1 MKKMQKNEK
10 REKETKKFHRQIV
23 EKEPQTTKIITR
35 MGGYVP
41 PHLRGGRNNA
51 SSSEDASLNNNRS
64 SSSQQYN
71 SSGRDDINNN
81 NFIGDARGGRSNAH
95 YYSGGGGG
103 GDTGGG
109 YQHHQNH
116 HQQQQQHRNE
126 RRDETNNNN
135 NNSNNNKGTTT
146 MKKWQPSE
154 RVLNLTKTQ
163 IEDVR
168 ERLNV
173 LAESP
178 EGDENAYA
186 PIESFEDMHLDR
198 EIALS
203 IKSHGFDKPTS
214 IQAQGIPVILSGADV
229 LGCAETGS
237 GKTAAFAIPM
247 IHYCVSISDAYGA
260 TRRGDGPTAI
270 VLAPTRELAQQIEK
284 ETKAFSQA
292 IDKRRFKTTIVVGGS
307 SMNEQRGDLRS
318 GVECVVA
325 TPGRLIDHI
334 HQNNTNLRRAS
345 FLVLDEA
352 DRMLDMGF
360 EQQILEI
367 LNATPKP
374 RQTLLFS
381 ATMPPEVEVLAGEYL
396 VKPVKVKVGTVSAP
410 TANVAQSLEKVPND
424 MAKVDRLCRLLVEE
438 KMEAVAHGNAP
449 PMSIVFVERK
459 SKAEDV
465 ADMLNAEGVATAS
478 LHGGR
483 TQGEREA
490 ALRDFTRGLCS
501 VLVATDVAARGLD
514 VKGVQHVVNMDLPRS
529 FEDYVHRVGRTGRN
543 GMTGRATSFYTD
555 SDAFIV
561 SQIKRALQELEN
573 GNAFAFATGK
583 EARAREKEAQRAWKE
598 ERRAD
603 QSQKETDSGNI
614 ISVDDKFKS
623 MLVTTSANAAG
634 SQSGAADDAWGSD
647 DDDF

>member
-1 MKKMQKNEK
+1 MVHEKGRKHIGNSTQKNALL
-10 REKETKKFHRQIV
+10 RSHQSV
-23 EKEPQTTKIITR
+23 VVVVV
-35 MGGYVP
+35 MGGGYVP
-41 PHLRGGRNNA
+41 PHLRRTTTTTTKAAA
-51 SSSEDASLNNNRS
+51 SSPS
-64 SSSQQYN
+64 SSTQKTTTTLTPPN
-71 SSGRDDINNN
+71 DDL
-81 NFIGDARGGRSNAH
+81 
-95 YYSGGGGG
+95 
-103 GDTGGG
+103 DTGGG
-109 YQHHQNH
+109 HQSRKTQLLNEEEEEEERKCFGGDEKSAAALDVRPPL
-116 HQQQQQHRNE
+116 QQRVVI
-126 RRDETNNNN
+126 
-135 NNSNNNKGTTT
+135 K
-146 MKKWQPSE
+146 KKWQPSE
-154 RVLNLTKTQ
+154 RVLKLTRKQ
-163 IEDVR
+163 VEEMR
-168 ERLNV
+168 ARLNV
-173 LAESP
+173 IATAP
-178 EGDENAYA
+178 EEEEDEDDDSVVYA
-186 PIESFEDMHLDR
+186 PIESFEDMKLDR

-203 IKSHGFDKPTS
+203 IKAHGFDKPTP
-214 IQAQGIPVILSGADV
+214 IQAQGIPVILSGCDV

-237 GKTAAFAIPM
+237 GKTAAFSIPM
-247 IHYCVSISDAYGA
+247 IHYCVSMSDAYGA

-284 ETKAFSQA
+284 ETKAFSQS
-292 IDKRRFKTTIVVGGS
+292 IDKRRFETAIVVGGS
-307 SMNEQRGDLRS
+307 SMSEQRGDLRN

-334 HQNNTNLRRAS
+334 HQNNTNLRRTS

-352 DRMLDMGF
+352 DRLLDMGF

-367 LNATPKP
+367 LNTTPKP

-381 ATMPPEVEVLAGEYL
+381 ATMPPEVEDLAGKYL

-410 TANVAQSLEKVPND
+410 TANVSQSLEKVPNGN
-424 MAKVDRLCRLLVEE
+424 AKIDRLCRMVVEE
-438 KMEAVAHGNAP
+438 KMESVAHGNAP

-459 SKAEDV
+459 AKAEDV

-514 VKGVQHVVNMDLPRS
+514 VKGVQHVINMDLPRS
-529 FEDYVHRVGRTGRN
+529 FEDYVHRIGRTGRN

-555 SDAFIV
+555 SDAFII

-598 ERRAD
+598 ERSAD
-603 QSQKETDSGNI
+603 QSKKETDSGGI

-623 MLVTTSANAAG
+623 MLVTSANANA

>member
-1 MKKMQKNEK
+1 MVNEK
-10 REKETKKFHRQIV
+10 GRKHREFDTKNARSRV
-23 EKEPQTTKIITR
+23 VVV
-35 MGGYVP
+35 MGGGYVP
-41 PHLRGGRNNA
+41 PHLRRTTTTTTKAAAA
-51 SSSEDASLNNNRS
+51 SPS
-64 SSSQQYN
+64 SSSTQKTTTTTLTPPN
-71 SSGRDDINNN
+71 DDL
-81 NFIGDARGGRSNAH
+81 
-95 YYSGGGGG
+95 
-103 GDTGGG
+103 DTGGG
-109 YQHHQNH
+109 HQSRKTHLLNDEEEEEEERKCFGGFDEKSAAALVRPPL
-116 HQQQQQHRNE
+116 QQRVV
-126 RRDETNNNN
+126 
-135 NNSNNNKGTTT
+135 K
-146 MKKWQPSE
+146 KKWQPSE
-154 RVLNLTKTQ
+154 RVLKLTRKQ
-163 IEDVR
+163 VEEMR
-168 ERLNV
+168 ARLNV
-173 LAESP
+173 IATAP
-178 EGDENAYA
+178 EEEEDEDDDSVVYA
-186 PIESFEDMHLDR
+186 PIESFEDMKLDR

-203 IKSHGFDKPTS
+203 IKAHGFDKPTP
-214 IQAQGIPVILSGADV
+214 IQAQGIPVILSGCDV

-237 GKTAAFAIPM
+237 GKTAAFSIPM
-247 IHYCVSISDAYGA
+247 IHYCVSMSDAYGA

-284 ETKAFSQA
+284 ETKAFSQS
-292 IDKRRFKTTIVVGGS
+292 IDKRRFETAIVVGGS
-307 SMNEQRGDLRS
+307 SMSEQRGDLRN

-334 HQNNTNLRRAS
+334 HQNNTNLRRTS

-352 DRMLDMGF
+352 DRLLDMGF

-367 LNATPKP
+367 LNTTPKP

-381 ATMPPEVEVLAGEYL
+381 ATMPPEVEDLAGKYL

-410 TANVAQSLEKVPND
+410 TANVSQSLEKVPNGN
-424 MAKVDRLCRLLVEE
+424 AKIDRLCRMVVEE
-438 KMEAVAHGNAP
+438 KMESVAHGNAP

-459 SKAEDV
+459 AKAEDV

-514 VKGVQHVVNMDLPRS
+514 VKGVQHVINMDLPRS
-529 FEDYVHRVGRTGRN
+529 FEDYVHRIGRTGRN

-555 SDAFIV
+555 SDAFII

-598 ERRAD
+598 ERSAD
-603 QSQKETDSGNI
+603 QSKKETDSGGI

-623 MLVTTSANAAG
+623 MLVTSANANA

>member
-1 MKKMQKNEK
+1 MVHEKGRKHIGNSTQKNALL
-10 REKETKKFHRQIV
+10 RSQSV
-23 EKEPQTTKIITR
+23 VVVVV
-35 MGGYVP
+35 MGGGYVP
-41 PHLRGGRNNA
+41 PHLRRTTTTTTKA
-51 SSSEDASLNNNRS
+51 AAASPSSSTQKTTTTTPPN
-64 SSSQQYN
+64 
-71 SSGRDDINNN
+71 DDL
-81 NFIGDARGGRSNAH
+81 
-95 YYSGGGGG
+95 
-103 GDTGGG
+103 DTGGG
-109 YQHHQNH
+109 HQSRKTQLLNEEEEEEEERKCFNGGDEKSAAALDVRPPL
-116 HQQQQQHRNE
+116 QQRVVI
-126 RRDETNNNN
+126 
-135 NNSNNNKGTTT
+135 K
-146 MKKWQPSE
+146 KKWQPSE
-154 RVLNLTKTQ
+154 RVLKLTRKQ
-163 IEDVR
+163 VEEMR
-168 ERLNV
+168 ARLNV
-173 LAESP
+173 IATAP
-178 EGDENAYA
+178 EEDEDDDSLVYA
-186 PIESFEDMHLDR
+186 PIESFEDMKLDR

-203 IKSHGFDKPTS
+203 IKAHGFDKPTP
-214 IQAQGIPVILSGADV
+214 IQAQGIPVILSGCDV

-237 GKTAAFAIPM
+237 GKTAAFSIPM
-247 IHYCVSISDAYGA
+247 IHYCVSMSDAYGA

-284 ETKAFSQA
+284 ETKAFSQS
-292 IDKRRFKTTIVVGGS
+292 IDKRRFETAIVVGGS
-307 SMNEQRGDLRS
+307 SMSEQRGDLRN

-334 HQNNTNLRRAS
+334 HQNNTNLRRTS

-352 DRMLDMGF
+352 DRLLDMGF

-367 LNATPKP
+367 LNTTPKP

-381 ATMPPEVEVLAGEYL
+381 ATMPPEVEDLAGKYL

-410 TANVAQSLEKVPND
+410 TANVSQSLEKVPNGN
-424 MAKVDRLCRLLVEE
+424 AKIDRLCRMVVEE
-438 KMEAVAHGNAP
+438 KMESVAHGNAP

-459 SKAEDV
+459 AKAEDV

-514 VKGVQHVVNMDLPRS
+514 VKGVQHVINMDLPRS
-529 FEDYVHRVGRTGRN
+529 FEDYVHRIGRTGRN

-555 SDAFIV
+555 SDAFII

-598 ERRAD
+598 ERSAD
-603 QSQKETDSGNI
+603 QSKKETDSGGI

-623 MLVTTSANAAG
+623 MLVTSANANA

>member
-1 MKKMQKNEK
+1 M
-10 REKETKKFHRQIV
+10 
-23 EKEPQTTKIITR
+23 
-35 MGGYVP
+35 P
-41 PHLRGGRNNA
+41 PHLRAGGRNA
-51 SSSEDASLNNNRS
+51 SEDASLSSSANNNNNNNNRS
-64 SSSQQYN
+64 SH
-71 SSGRDDINNN
+71 SSGRVDDTNNN
-81 NFIGDARGGRSNAH
+81 NSDGHYYRDNSGDRGGQ
-95 YYSGGGGG
+95 GG

-109 YQHHQNH
+109 YRHHHQHH
-116 HQQQQQHRNE
+116 HRNNE

-135 NNSNNNKGTTT
+135 KGTI
-146 MKKWQPSE
+146 KKWQPSE

-163 IEDVR
+163 IEDMR

-178 EGDENAYA
+178 EGDANAYA
-186 PIESFEDMHLDR
+186 PIESFEDMQLDR

-247 IHYCVSISDAYGA
+247 IHYCVSISDAHGA

-307 SMNEQRGDLRS
+307 SMNDQRGDLRS

-410 TANVAQSLEKVPND
+410 TANVAQSLEKIPND

-459 SKAEDV
+459 AKAEDV

-514 VKGVQHVVNMDLPRS
+514 VKGVQHVVNMDLPRN

-603 QSQKETDSGNI
+603 QSQTETDSGNI

-647 DDDF
+647 EDDF

>member
-1 MKKMQKNEK
+1 M
-10 REKETKKFHRQIV
+10 
-23 EKEPQTTKIITR
+23 
-35 MGGYVP
+35 P

-103 GDTGGG
+103 DTGGG
-109 YQHHQNH
+109 YQHRQNH
-116 HQQQQQHRNE
+116 HHQQHRNE

-135 NNSNNNKGTTT
+135 NNNKGTTT

-247 IHYCVSISDAYGA
+247 IHYCVSISDAYGP

>member
-1 MKKMQKNEK
+1 MVNEK
-10 REKETKKFHRQIV
+10 GRKHREFDTKNARSQSV
-23 EKEPQTTKIITR
+23 VVVV
-35 MGGYVP
+35 MGGGYVP
-41 PHLRGGRNNA
+41 PHLRRTTTTTTKAAA
-51 SSSEDASLNNNRS
+51 SSSPS
-64 SSSQQYN
+64 STQKTTTTTPPN
-71 SSGRDDINNN
+71 DDL
-81 NFIGDARGGRSNAH
+81 
-95 YYSGGGGG
+95 
-103 GDTGGG
+103 DTGGG
-109 YQHHQNH
+109 
-116 HQQQQQHRNE
+116 HRRKTQLLNE
-126 RRDETNNNN
+126 EEEEERKCFGGDEK
-135 NNSNNNKGTTT
+135 SAAALVRPPLQRVVK
-146 MKKWQPSE
+146 KKWQPSE
-154 RVLNLTKTQ
+154 RVLKLTRKQ
-163 IEDVR
+163 VEEMR
-168 ERLNV
+168 ARLNV
-173 LAESP
+173 IATAP
-178 EGDENAYA
+178 EEDEDDDSLVYA
-186 PIESFEDMHLDR
+186 PIESFEDMKLDR

-203 IKSHGFDKPTS
+203 IKAHGFDKPTP
-214 IQAQGIPVILSGADV
+214 IQAQGIPVILSGCDV

-237 GKTAAFAIPM
+237 GKTAAFSIPM
-247 IHYCVSISDAYGA
+247 IHYCVSMSDAYGA

-284 ETKAFSQA
+284 ETKAFSQS
-292 IDKRRFKTTIVVGGS
+292 IDKRRFETAIVVGGS
-307 SMNEQRGDLRS
+307 SMSEQRGDLRN

-334 HQNNTNLRRAS
+334 HQNNTNLRRTS

-352 DRMLDMGF
+352 DRLLDMGF

-367 LNATPKP
+367 LNTTPKP

-381 ATMPPEVEVLAGEYL
+381 ATMPPEVEDLAGKYL

-410 TANVAQSLEKVPND
+410 TANVSQSLEKVPNGN
-424 MAKVDRLCRLLVEE
+424 AKIDRLCRMVVEE
-438 KMEAVAHGNAP
+438 KMESVAHGNAP

-459 SKAEDV
+459 AKAEDV

-514 VKGVQHVVNMDLPRS
+514 VKGVQHVINMDLPRS
-529 FEDYVHRVGRTGRN
+529 FEDYVHRIGRTGRN

-555 SDAFIV
+555 SDAFII

-598 ERRAD
+598 ERSAD
-603 QSQKETDSGNI
+603 QSKKETDSGGI

-623 MLVTTSANAAG
+623 MLVTSANANA

>member
-1 MKKMQKNEK
+1 MHEKGRKHIGNSTQKNALL
-10 REKETKKFHRQIV
+10 RSQSV
-23 EKEPQTTKIITR
+23 VVVVV
-35 MGGYVP
+35 MGGGYVP
-41 PHLRGGRNNA
+41 PHLRRTTTTTTKA
-51 SSSEDASLNNNRS
+51 AAASPSSSTQKTTTTLTPPN
-64 SSSQQYN
+64 
-71 SSGRDDINNN
+71 DDL
-81 NFIGDARGGRSNAH
+81 
-95 YYSGGGGG
+95 
-103 GDTGGG
+103 DTGGG
-109 YQHHQNH
+109 HRRKTQLLNEEEEEEEERKCFNGGDEKSAAALDVRPPL
-116 HQQQQQHRNE
+116 QQRVVI
-126 RRDETNNNN
+126 
-135 NNSNNNKGTTT
+135 K
-146 MKKWQPSE
+146 KKWQPSE
-154 RVLNLTKTQ
+154 RVLKLTRKQ
-163 IEDVR
+163 VEEMR
-168 ERLNV
+168 ARLNV
-173 LAESP
+173 IATAP
-178 EGDENAYA
+178 EEEEDEDDDSVVYA
-186 PIESFEDMHLDR
+186 PIESFEDMKLDR

-203 IKSHGFDKPTS
+203 IKAHGFDKPTP
-214 IQAQGIPVILSGADV
+214 IQAQGIPVILSGCDV

-237 GKTAAFAIPM
+237 GKTAAFSIPM
-247 IHYCVSISDAYGA
+247 IHYCVSMSDAYGA

-284 ETKAFSQA
+284 ETKAFSQS
-292 IDKRRFKTTIVVGGS
+292 IDKRRFETAIVVGGS
-307 SMNEQRGDLRS
+307 SMSEQRGDLRN

-334 HQNNTNLRRAS
+334 HQNNTNLRRTS

-352 DRMLDMGF
+352 DRLLDMGF

-367 LNATPKP
+367 LNTTPKP

-381 ATMPPEVEVLAGEYL
+381 ATMPPEVEDLAGKYL

-410 TANVAQSLEKVPND
+410 TANVSQSLEKVPNGN
-424 MAKVDRLCRLLVEE
+424 AKIDRLCRMVVEE
-438 KMEAVAHGNAP
+438 KMESVAHGNAP

-459 SKAEDV
+459 AKAEDV

-514 VKGVQHVVNMDLPRS
+514 VKGVQHVINMDLPRS
-529 FEDYVHRVGRTGRN
+529 FEDYVHRIGRTGRN

-555 SDAFIV
+555 SDAFII

-598 ERRAD
+598 ERSAD
-603 QSQKETDSGNI
+603 QSKKETDSGGI

-623 MLVTTSANAAG
+623 MLVTSANANA

>member
-1 MKKMQKNEK
+1 MKD
-10 REKETKKFHRQIV
+10 TKLVSKHPGMHH
-23 EKEPQTTKIITR
+23 KKTR
-35 MGGYVP
+35 CARSRVVVVVMGGGYVP
-41 PHLRGGRNNA
+41 PHLRRTTTTTKAA
-51 SSSEDASLNNNRS
+51 SPSSTQKTTTTPPN
-64 SSSQQYN
+64 
-71 SSGRDDINNN
+71 DDL
-81 NFIGDARGGRSNAH
+81 D
-95 YYSGGGGG
+95 GGGHRTQLLDEEEERRCFG
-103 GDTGGG
+103 GDEKSAAALVRPPL
-109 YQHHQNH
+109 Q
-116 HQQQQQHRNE
+116 RVV
-126 RRDETNNNN
+126 
-135 NNSNNNKGTTT
+135 K
-146 MKKWQPSE
+146 KKWQPSE
-154 RVLNLTKTQ
+154 RVMKLTRKQ
-163 IEDVR
+163 VEEMR
-168 ERLNV
+168 ARLNV
-173 LAESP
+173 IATAP
-178 EGDENAYA
+178 EDDEDDSLVYA
-186 PIESFEDMHLDR
+186 PIESFEDMKLDR

-203 IKSHGFDKPTS
+203 IKAHGFDKPTP
-214 IQAQGIPVILSGADV
+214 IQAQGIPVILSGCDV

-237 GKTAAFAIPM
+237 GKTAAFSIPM
-247 IHYCVSISDAYGA
+247 IHYCVSMSDAYGA

-284 ETKAFSQA
+284 ETKAFSQS
-292 IDKRRFKTTIVVGGS
+292 IDKRRFETAIVVGGS
-307 SMNEQRGDLRS
+307 SMSEQRGDLRN

-334 HQNNTNLRRAS
+334 HQNNTNLRRTS

-352 DRMLDMGF
+352 DRLLDMGF

-367 LNATPKP
+367 LNTTPKP

-381 ATMPPEVEVLAGEYL
+381 ATMPPEVEDLAGKYL

-410 TANVAQSLEKVPND
+410 TANVSQSLEKVPNGN
-424 MAKVDRLCRLLVEE
+424 AKIDRLCRMVVEE
-438 KMEAVAHGNAP
+438 KMESVAHGNAP

-459 SKAEDV
+459 AKAEDV

-514 VKGVQHVVNMDLPRS
+514 VKGVQHVINMDLPRS
-529 FEDYVHRVGRTGRN
+529 FEDYVHRIGRTGRN

-555 SDAFIV
+555 SDAFII

-598 ERRAD
+598 ERSAD
-603 QSQKETDSGNI
+603 QSKKETDSGGI

-623 MLVTTSANAAG
+623 MLVTSANANA

>member
-1 MKKMQKNEK
+1 MVNEKGRKHIGNSTQKNALL
-10 REKETKKFHRQIV
+10 RSQSV
-23 EKEPQTTKIITR
+23 VVVVV
-35 MGGYVP
+35 MGGGYVP
-41 PHLRGGRNNA
+41 PHLRRTTTTTTKA
-51 SSSEDASLNNNRS
+51 AAASPSSSTQKTTTTLTPPN
-64 SSSQQYN
+64 
-71 SSGRDDINNN
+71 DDL
-81 NFIGDARGGRSNAH
+81 
-95 YYSGGGGG
+95 
-103 GDTGGG
+103 DTGGG
-109 YQHHQNH
+109 HQSRKTQLLNEEEEEEEEEERKCFNGGDEKSAAALDVRPPL
-116 HQQQQQHRNE
+116 QQRVVI
-126 RRDETNNNN
+126 
-135 NNSNNNKGTTT
+135 K
-146 MKKWQPSE
+146 KKWQPSE
-154 RVLNLTKTQ
+154 RVLKLTRKQ
-163 IEDVR
+163 VEEMR
-168 ERLNV
+168 ARLNV
-173 LAESP
+173 IATAP
-178 EGDENAYA
+178 EEEEDEDDDSVVYA
-186 PIESFEDMHLDR
+186 PIESFEDMKLDR

-203 IKSHGFDKPTS
+203 IKAHGFDKPTP
-214 IQAQGIPVILSGADV
+214 IQAQGIPVILSGCDV

-237 GKTAAFAIPM
+237 GKTAAFSIPM
-247 IHYCVSISDAYGA
+247 IHYCVSMSDAYGA

-284 ETKAFSQA
+284 ETKAFSQS
-292 IDKRRFKTTIVVGGS
+292 IDKRRFETAIVVGGS
-307 SMNEQRGDLRS
+307 SMSEQRGDLRN

-334 HQNNTNLRRAS
+334 HQNNTNLRRTS

-352 DRMLDMGF
+352 DRLLDMGF

-367 LNATPKP
+367 LNTTPKP

-381 ATMPPEVEVLAGEYL
+381 ATMPPEVEDLAGKYL

-410 TANVAQSLEKVPND
+410 TANVSQSLEKVPNGN
-424 MAKVDRLCRLLVEE
+424 AKIDRLCRMVVEE
-438 KMEAVAHGNAP
+438 KMESVAHGNAP

-459 SKAEDV
+459 AKAEDV

-514 VKGVQHVVNMDLPRS
+514 VKGVQHVINMDLPRN
-529 FEDYVHRVGRTGRN
+529 FEDYVHRIGRTGRN

-555 SDAFIV
+555 SDAFII

-598 ERRAD
+598 ERSAD
-603 QSQKETDSGNI
+603 QSKKETDSGGI

-623 MLVTTSANAAG
+623 MLVTSANANA

>member
-1 MKKMQKNEK
+1 MVNEK
-10 REKETKKFHRQIV
+10 GRKHREFDTKNARSRV
-23 EKEPQTTKIITR
+23 VVV
-35 MGGYVP
+35 MGGGYVP
-41 PHLRGGRNNA
+41 PHLRRTTTTTKAA
-51 SSSEDASLNNNRS
+51 SPSSTQKTTTTPPN
-64 SSSQQYN
+64 
-71 SSGRDDINNN
+71 DDL
-81 NFIGDARGGRSNAH
+81 D
-95 YYSGGGGG
+95 GGGHRRTQLLNEEEEERKCFG
-103 GDTGGG
+103 GDEKSAAALVRPRL
-109 YQHHQNH
+109 Q
-116 HQQQQQHRNE
+116 RVV
-126 RRDETNNNN
+126 
-135 NNSNNNKGTTT
+135 K
-146 MKKWQPSE
+146 KKWQPSE
-154 RVLNLTKTQ
+154 RVMKLTRKQ
-163 IEDVR
+163 VEEMR
-168 ERLNV
+168 ARLNV
-173 LAESP
+173 IATAP
-178 EGDENAYA
+178 EEDEDDDSLLYA
-186 PIESFEDMHLDR
+186 PIESFEDMKLDR

-203 IKSHGFDKPTS
+203 IKAHGFDKPTP
-214 IQAQGIPVILSGADV
+214 IQAQGIPVILSGCDV

-237 GKTAAFAIPM
+237 GKTAAFSIPM
-247 IHYCVSISDAYGA
+247 IHYCVSMSDAYGA

-284 ETKAFSQA
+284 ETKAFSES
-292 IDKRRFKTTIVVGGS
+292 IDKRRFKTAIVVGGS
-307 SMNEQRGDLRS
+307 SMSEQRGDLRN
-318 GVECVVA
+318 GVKCVVA

-334 HQNNTNLRRAS
+334 HQNNTNLRRTS

-352 DRMLDMGF
+352 DRLLDMGF

-367 LNATPKP
+367 LNTTPKP

-381 ATMPPEVEVLAGEYL
+381 ATMPPEVEDLAGKYL

-410 TANVAQSLEKVPND
+410 TANVSQSLEKVPNGN
-424 MAKVDRLCRLLVEE
+424 AKIDRLCRMVVEE
-438 KMEAVAHGNAP
+438 KMESVAHGNAP

-459 SKAEDV
+459 AKAEDV

-514 VKGVQHVVNMDLPRS
+514 VKGVQHVINMDLPRS
-529 FEDYVHRVGRTGRN
+529 FEDYVHRIGRTGRN

-555 SDAFIV
+555 SDAFII

-598 ERRAD
+598 ERSAD
-603 QSQKETDSGNI
+603 QSKKETDSGGI

-623 MLVTTSANAAG
+623 MLVTSANANA

>member
-1 MKKMQKNEK
+1 MLRSQSVVVVVVMG
-10 REKETKKFHRQIV
+10 
-23 EKEPQTTKIITR
+23 
-35 MGGYVP
+35 GGYVP
-41 PHLRGGRNNA
+41 PHLRRTTTTTTKA
-51 SSSEDASLNNNRS
+51 AAASPSSSTQKTTTTLTPPN
-64 SSSQQYN
+64 
-71 SSGRDDINNN
+71 DDL
-81 NFIGDARGGRSNAH
+81 
-95 YYSGGGGG
+95 
-103 GDTGGG
+103 DTGGG
-109 YQHHQNH
+109 HQSRKTQLLNEEEEEEERKCFNGGDEKSAAALDVRPPL
-116 HQQQQQHRNE
+116 QQRVVI
-126 RRDETNNNN
+126 
-135 NNSNNNKGTTT
+135 K
-146 MKKWQPSE
+146 KKWQPSE
-154 RVLNLTKTQ
+154 RVLKLTRKQ
-163 IEDVR
+163 VEEMR
-168 ERLNV
+168 ARLNV
-173 LAESP
+173 IATAP
-178 EGDENAYA
+178 EEDEDDDSLVYA
-186 PIESFEDMHLDR
+186 PIESFEDMKLDR

-203 IKSHGFDKPTS
+203 IKAHGFDKPTP
-214 IQAQGIPVILSGADV
+214 IQAQGIPVILSGCDV

-237 GKTAAFAIPM
+237 GKTAAFSIPM
-247 IHYCVSISDAYGA
+247 IHYCVSMSDAYGA

-284 ETKAFSQA
+284 ETKAFSQS
-292 IDKRRFKTTIVVGGS
+292 IDKRRFETAIVVGGS
-307 SMNEQRGDLRS
+307 SMSEQRGDLRN

-334 HQNNTNLRRAS
+334 HQNNTNLRRTS

-352 DRMLDMGF
+352 DRLLDMGF

-367 LNATPKP
+367 LNTTPKP

-381 ATMPPEVEVLAGEYL
+381 ATMPPEVEDLAGKYL

-410 TANVAQSLEKVPND
+410 TANVSQSLEKVPNGN
-424 MAKVDRLCRLLVEE
+424 AKIDRLCRMVVEE
-438 KMEAVAHGNAP
+438 KMESVAHGNAP

-459 SKAEDV
+459 AKAEDV

-514 VKGVQHVVNMDLPRS
+514 VKGVQHVINMDLPRS
-529 FEDYVHRVGRTGRN
+529 FEDYVHRIGRTGRN

-555 SDAFIV
+555 SDAFII

-598 ERRAD
+598 ERSAD
-603 QSQKETDSGNI
+603 QSKKETDSGGI

-623 MLVTTSANAAG
+623 MLVTSANANA

>member
-1 MKKMQKNEK
+1 MVHEKGRKHIGNSTQKNALL
-10 REKETKKFHRQIV
+10 RSHQSV
-23 EKEPQTTKIITR
+23 VVVVV
-35 MGGYVP
+35 MGGGYVP
-41 PHLRGGRNNA
+41 PHLRRTTTTTTKAAA
-51 SSSEDASLNNNRS
+51 SSPS
-64 SSSQQYN
+64 STQKTTTTTPPN
-71 SSGRDDINNN
+71 DDL
-81 NFIGDARGGRSNAH
+81 
-95 YYSGGGGG
+95 
-103 GDTGGG
+103 DTGGG
-109 YQHHQNH
+109 HQSRKTQLLNEEEEEEERKCFGGDEKSAAALVRPPL
-116 HQQQQQHRNE
+116 QQRGVV
-126 RRDETNNNN
+126 
-135 NNSNNNKGTTT
+135 K
-146 MKKWQPSE
+146 KKWQPSE
-154 RVLNLTKTQ
+154 RVLKLTRKQ
-163 IEDVR
+163 VEEMR
-168 ERLNV
+168 ARLNV
-173 LAESP
+173 IATAP
-178 EGDENAYA
+178 EEEDEDDDSLVYA
-186 PIESFEDMHLDR
+186 PIESFEDMKLDR

-203 IKSHGFDKPTS
+203 IKAHGFDKPTP
-214 IQAQGIPVILSGADV
+214 IQAQGIPVILSGCDV

-237 GKTAAFAIPM
+237 GKTAAFSIPM
-247 IHYCVSISDAYGA
+247 IHYCVSMSDAYGA

-284 ETKAFSQA
+284 ETKAFSQS
-292 IDKRRFKTTIVVGGS
+292 IDKRRFETAIVVGGS
-307 SMNEQRGDLRS
+307 SMSEQRGDLRN

-334 HQNNTNLRRAS
+334 HQNNTNLRRTS

-352 DRMLDMGF
+352 DRLLDMGF

-367 LNATPKP
+367 LNTTPKP

-381 ATMPPEVEVLAGEYL
+381 ATMPPEVEDLAGKYL

-410 TANVAQSLEKVPND
+410 TANVSQSLEKVPNGN
-424 MAKVDRLCRLLVEE
+424 AKIDRLCRMVVEE
-438 KMEAVAHGNAP
+438 KMESVAHGNAP

-459 SKAEDV
+459 AKAEDV

-514 VKGVQHVVNMDLPRS
+514 VKGVQHVINMDLPRS
-529 FEDYVHRVGRTGRN
+529 FEDYVHRIGRTGRN

-555 SDAFIV
+555 SDAFII

-598 ERRAD
+598 ERSAD
-603 QSQKETDSGNI
+603 QSKKETDSGGI

-623 MLVTTSANAAG
+623 MLVTSANANA

>member
-1 MKKMQKNEK
+1 MMHEK
-10 REKETKKFHRQIV
+10 GRKHREFDTQNALRSRV
-23 EKEPQTTKIITR
+23 VVVYVVYV
-35 MGGYVP
+35 MGGGDVP
-41 PHLRGGRNNA
+41 PRLRRTTT
-51 SSSEDASLNNNRS
+51 S
-64 SSSQQYN
+64 SSSSPQKTTTTTPPN
-71 SSGRDDINNN
+71 DDSNN
-81 NFIGDARGGRSNAH
+81 GGEEERKCF
-95 YYSGGGGG
+95 G
-103 GDTGGG
+103 GDEKSAAALVRPPL
-109 YQHHQNH
+109 
-116 HQQQQQHRNE
+116 QQRVV
-126 RRDETNNNN
+126 
-135 NNSNNNKGTTT
+135 K
-146 MKKWQPSE
+146 KKWQPSE
-154 RVLNLTKTQ
+154 RVLKLTRKQ
-163 IEDVR
+163 VEEMR
-168 ERLNV
+168 ARLNV
-173 LAESP
+173 IATAP
-178 EGDENAYA
+178 EEDEDDDSLVYA
-186 PIESFEDMHLDR
+186 PIESFEDMKLDR

-203 IKSHGFDKPTS
+203 IKAHGFDKPTP
-214 IQAQGIPVILSGADV
+214 IQAQGIPVILSGCDV

-237 GKTAAFAIPM
+237 GKTAAFSIPM
-247 IHYCVSISDAYGA
+247 IHYCVSMSDAYGA

-284 ETKAFSQA
+284 ETKAFSQS
-292 IDKRRFKTTIVVGGS
+292 IDKRRFKTAIVVGGS
-307 SMNEQRGDLRS
+307 SMSEQRGDLRN

-334 HQNNTNLRRAS
+334 HQNNTNLRRTS

-352 DRMLDMGF
+352 DRLLDMGF

-367 LNATPKP
+367 LNTTPKP

-381 ATMPPEVEVLAGEYL
+381 ATMPPEVEDLAGKYL

-410 TANVAQSLEKVPND
+410 TANVSQSLEKVPNGN
-424 MAKVDRLCRLLVEE
+424 AKIDRLCRMVVEE
-438 KMEAVAHGNAP
+438 KMESVAHGNAP

-459 SKAEDV
+459 AKADDV

-514 VKGVQHVVNMDLPRS
+514 VKGVQHVINMDLPRS
-529 FEDYVHRVGRTGRN
+529 FEDYVHRIGRTGRN

-555 SDAFIV
+555 SDAFII

-598 ERRAD
+598 ERSAD
-603 QSQKETDSGNI
+603 QSKKETDSGGI

-623 MLVTTSANAAG
+623 MLVTSANANA

>member
-1 MKKMQKNEK
+1 MHEKGRKHIGNSTQKNALL
-10 REKETKKFHRQIV
+10 RSQSV
-23 EKEPQTTKIITR
+23 VVVV
-35 MGGYVP
+35 MGGGYVP
-41 PHLRGGRNNA
+41 PHLRRTTTTTTKA
-51 SSSEDASLNNNRS
+51 AAASPSSSTQKTTTTLTPPN
-64 SSSQQYN
+64 
-71 SSGRDDINNN
+71 DDL
-81 NFIGDARGGRSNAH
+81 
-95 YYSGGGGG
+95 
-103 GDTGGG
+103 DTGGG
-109 YQHHQNH
+109 HQSRKTQLLNEEEEEEEERKCFNGGDEKSAAALDVRPPL
-116 HQQQQQHRNE
+116 QQRVVI
-126 RRDETNNNN
+126 
-135 NNSNNNKGTTT
+135 K
-146 MKKWQPSE
+146 KKWQPSE
-154 RVLNLTKTQ
+154 RVLKLTRKQ
-163 IEDVR
+163 VEEMR
-168 ERLNV
+168 ARLNV
-173 LAESP
+173 IATAP
-178 EGDENAYA
+178 EEEEDEDDDSVVYA
-186 PIESFEDMHLDR
+186 PIESFEDMKLDR

-203 IKSHGFDKPTS
+203 IKAHGFDKPTP
-214 IQAQGIPVILSGADV
+214 IQAQGIPVILSGCDV

-237 GKTAAFAIPM
+237 GKTAAFSIPM
-247 IHYCVSISDAYGA
+247 IHYCVSMSDAYGA

-284 ETKAFSQA
+284 ETKAFSQS
-292 IDKRRFKTTIVVGGS
+292 IDKRRFETAIVVGGS
-307 SMNEQRGDLRS
+307 SMSEQRGDLRN

-334 HQNNTNLRRAS
+334 HQNNTNLRRTS

-352 DRMLDMGF
+352 DRLLDMGF

-367 LNATPKP
+367 LNTTPKP

-381 ATMPPEVEVLAGEYL
+381 ATMPPEVEDLAGKYL

-410 TANVAQSLEKVPND
+410 TANVSQSLEKVPNGN
-424 MAKVDRLCRLLVEE
+424 AKIDRLCRMVVEE
-438 KMEAVAHGNAP
+438 KMESVAHGNAP

-459 SKAEDV
+459 AKAEDV

-514 VKGVQHVVNMDLPRS
+514 VKGVQHVINMDLPRS
-529 FEDYVHRVGRTGRN
+529 FEDYVHRIGRTGRN

-555 SDAFIV
+555 SDAFII

-598 ERRAD
+598 ERSAD
-603 QSQKETDSGNI
+603 QSKKETDSGGI

-623 MLVTTSANAAG
+623 MLVTSANANA

>member
-1 MKKMQKNEK
+1 MVNEKGRKHIGNSTQKNALL
-10 REKETKKFHRQIV
+10 RSHQSV
-23 EKEPQTTKIITR
+23 VVVVVV
-35 MGGYVP
+35 MGGGYVP
-41 PHLRGGRNNA
+41 PHLRRTTTTTTKA
-51 SSSEDASLNNNRS
+51 AASPSSSTQKTTTTLTPPN
-64 SSSQQYN
+64 
-71 SSGRDDINNN
+71 DDL
-81 NFIGDARGGRSNAH
+81 
-95 YYSGGGGG
+95 
-103 GDTGGG
+103 DTGGG
-109 YQHHQNH
+109 HQSRKTQLLNEEEEEEERKCFGGDEKSAAALDVRPPL
-116 HQQQQQHRNE
+116 QQRVVI
-126 RRDETNNNN
+126 
-135 NNSNNNKGTTT
+135 K
-146 MKKWQPSE
+146 KKWQPSE
-154 RVLNLTKTQ
+154 RVLKLTRKQ
-163 IEDVR
+163 VEEMR
-168 ERLNV
+168 ARLNV
-173 LAESP
+173 IATAP
-178 EGDENAYA
+178 EEEEDEDDDSVVYA
-186 PIESFEDMHLDR
+186 PIESFEDMKLDR

-203 IKSHGFDKPTS
+203 IKAHGFDKPTP
-214 IQAQGIPVILSGADV
+214 IQAQGIPVILSGCDV

-237 GKTAAFAIPM
+237 GKTAAFSIPM
-247 IHYCVSISDAYGA
+247 IHYCVSMSDAYGA

-284 ETKAFSQA
+284 ETKAFSQS
-292 IDKRRFKTTIVVGGS
+292 IDKRRFETAIVVGGS
-307 SMNEQRGDLRS
+307 SMSEQRGDLRN

-334 HQNNTNLRRAS
+334 HQNNTNLRRTS

-352 DRMLDMGF
+352 DRLLDMGF

-367 LNATPKP
+367 LNTTPKP

-381 ATMPPEVEVLAGEYL
+381 ATMPPEVEDLAGKYL

-410 TANVAQSLEKVPND
+410 TANVSQSLEKVPNGN
-424 MAKVDRLCRLLVEE
+424 AKIDRLCRMVVEE
-438 KMEAVAHGNAP
+438 KMESVAHGNAP

-459 SKAEDV
+459 AKAEDV

-514 VKGVQHVVNMDLPRS
+514 VKGVQHVINMDLPRS
-529 FEDYVHRVGRTGRN
+529 FEDYVHRIGRTGRN

-555 SDAFIV
+555 SDAFII

-598 ERRAD
+598 ERSAD
-603 QSQKETDSGNI
+603 QSKKETDSGGI

-623 MLVTTSANAAG
+623 MLVTSANANA

>member
-1 MKKMQKNEK
+1 MVHEKGRKHIGNSTQKNALL
-10 REKETKKFHRQIV
+10 RSQSV
-23 EKEPQTTKIITR
+23 VVVV
-35 MGGYVP
+35 MGGGYVP
-41 PHLRGGRNNA
+41 PHLRRTTTTTTKA
-51 SSSEDASLNNNRS
+51 AAASPSSSTQKTTTTTPPN
-64 SSSQQYN
+64 
-71 SSGRDDINNN
+71 DDL
-81 NFIGDARGGRSNAH
+81 
-95 YYSGGGGG
+95 
-103 GDTGGG
+103 DTGGG
-109 YQHHQNH
+109 HQSRKTQLLNEEEEEEERKCFNGGDEKSAAALDVRPPL
-116 HQQQQQHRNE
+116 QQRVVI
-126 RRDETNNNN
+126 
-135 NNSNNNKGTTT
+135 K
-146 MKKWQPSE
+146 KKWQPSE
-154 RVLNLTKTQ
+154 RVLKLTRKQ
-163 IEDVR
+163 VEEMR
-168 ERLNV
+168 ARLNV
-173 LAESP
+173 IATAP
-178 EGDENAYA
+178 EEDEDDDSLVYA
-186 PIESFEDMHLDR
+186 PIESFEDMKLDR

-203 IKSHGFDKPTS
+203 IKAHGFDKPTP
-214 IQAQGIPVILSGADV
+214 IQAQGIPVILSGCDV

-237 GKTAAFAIPM
+237 GKTAAFSIPM
-247 IHYCVSISDAYGA
+247 IHYCVSMSDAYGA

-284 ETKAFSQA
+284 ETKAFSQS
-292 IDKRRFKTTIVVGGS
+292 IDKRRFKTAIVVGGS
-307 SMNEQRGDLRS
+307 SMSEQRGDLRN

-334 HQNNTNLRRAS
+334 HQNNTNLRRTS

-352 DRMLDMGF
+352 DRLLDMGF

-367 LNATPKP
+367 LNTTPKP

-381 ATMPPEVEVLAGEYL
+381 ATMPPEVEDLAGKYL

-410 TANVAQSLEKVPND
+410 TANVSQSLEKVPNGN
-424 MAKVDRLCRLLVEE
+424 AKIDRLCRMVVEE
-438 KMEAVAHGNAP
+438 KMESVAHGNAP

-459 SKAEDV
+459 AKAEDV

-514 VKGVQHVVNMDLPRS
+514 VKGVQHVINMDLPRS
-529 FEDYVHRVGRTGRN
+529 FEDYVHRIGRTGRN

-555 SDAFIV
+555 SDAFII

-598 ERRAD
+598 ERSAD
-603 QSQKETDSGNI
+603 QSKKETDSGGI

-623 MLVTTSANAAG
+623 MLVTSANANA

>member
-1 MKKMQKNEK
+1 MVNEKGRKHIGNSTQKNALL
-10 REKETKKFHRQIV
+10 RSQSV
-23 EKEPQTTKIITR
+23 VVVV
-35 MGGYVP
+35 MGGGYVP
-41 PHLRGGRNNA
+41 PHLRRTTTTTTKA
-51 SSSEDASLNNNRS
+51 AAASPSSSTQKTTTTLTPPN
-64 SSSQQYN
+64 
-71 SSGRDDINNN
+71 DDL
-81 NFIGDARGGRSNAH
+81 
-95 YYSGGGGG
+95 
-103 GDTGGG
+103 DTGGG
-109 YQHHQNH
+109 HRRKTQLLNEEEEEERKCFGGDEKSAAALVRPPL
-116 HQQQQQHRNE
+116 QQRGVV
-126 RRDETNNNN
+126 
-135 NNSNNNKGTTT
+135 K
-146 MKKWQPSE
+146 KKWQPSE
-154 RVLNLTKTQ
+154 RVLKLTRKQ
-163 IEDVR
+163 VEEMR
-168 ERLNV
+168 ARLNV
-173 LAESP
+173 IATAP
-178 EGDENAYA
+178 EEDEDDDSLVYA
-186 PIESFEDMHLDR
+186 PIESFEDMKLDR

-203 IKSHGFDKPTS
+203 IKAHGFDKPTP
-214 IQAQGIPVILSGADV
+214 IQAQGIPVILSGCDV

-237 GKTAAFAIPM
+237 GKTAAFSIPM
-247 IHYCVSISDAYGA
+247 IHYCVSMSDAYGA

-284 ETKAFSQA
+284 ETKAFSQS
-292 IDKRRFKTTIVVGGS
+292 IDKRRFETAIVVGGS
-307 SMNEQRGDLRS
+307 SMSEQRGDLRN

-334 HQNNTNLRRAS
+334 HQNNTNLRRTS

-352 DRMLDMGF
+352 DRLLDMGF

-367 LNATPKP
+367 LNTTPKP

-381 ATMPPEVEVLAGEYL
+381 ATMPPEVEDLAGKYL

-410 TANVAQSLEKVPND
+410 TANVSQSLEKVPNGN
-424 MAKVDRLCRLLVEE
+424 AKIDRLCRMVVEE
-438 KMEAVAHGNAP
+438 KMESVAHGNAP

-459 SKAEDV
+459 AKAEDV

-514 VKGVQHVVNMDLPRS
+514 VKGVQHVINMDLPRS
-529 FEDYVHRVGRTGRN
+529 FEDYVHRIGRTGRN

-555 SDAFIV
+555 SDAFII

-598 ERRAD
+598 ERSAD
-603 QSQKETDSGNI
+603 QSKKETDSGGI

-623 MLVTTSANAAG
+623 MLVTSANANA

>member
-1 MKKMQKNEK
+1 MVHEKGRKHIGNSTQKNALL
-10 REKETKKFHRQIV
+10 RSQSV
-23 EKEPQTTKIITR
+23 VVVVV
-35 MGGYVP
+35 MGGGYVP
-41 PHLRGGRNNA
+41 PHLRRTTTTTTKAAA
-51 SSSEDASLNNNRS
+51 SSPS
-64 SSSQQYN
+64 STQKTTTTTPPN
-71 SSGRDDINNN
+71 DDL
-81 NFIGDARGGRSNAH
+81 
-95 YYSGGGGG
+95 
-103 GDTGGG
+103 DTGGG
-109 YQHHQNH
+109 HRRKTQLLNEEEEEERKCFGGDEKSAAALVRPPL
-116 HQQQQQHRNE
+116 QQRVV
-126 RRDETNNNN
+126 
-135 NNSNNNKGTTT
+135 K
-146 MKKWQPSE
+146 KKWQPSE
-154 RVLNLTKTQ
+154 RVLKLTRKQ
-163 IEDVR
+163 VEEMR
-168 ERLNV
+168 ARLNV
-173 LAESP
+173 IATAP
-178 EGDENAYA
+178 EEDEDDDSLVYA
-186 PIESFEDMHLDR
+186 PIESFEDMKLDR

-203 IKSHGFDKPTS
+203 IKAHGFDKPTP
-214 IQAQGIPVILSGADV
+214 IQAQGIPVILSGCDV

-237 GKTAAFAIPM
+237 GKTAAFSIPM
-247 IHYCVSISDAYGA
+247 IHYCVSMSDAYGA

-284 ETKAFSQA
+284 ETKAFSQS
-292 IDKRRFKTTIVVGGS
+292 IDKRRFETAIVVGGS
-307 SMNEQRGDLRS
+307 SMSEQRGDLRN

-334 HQNNTNLRRAS
+334 HQNNTNLRRTS

-352 DRMLDMGF
+352 DRLLDMGF

-367 LNATPKP
+367 LNTTPKP

-381 ATMPPEVEVLAGEYL
+381 ATMPPEVEDLAGKYL

-410 TANVAQSLEKVPND
+410 TANVSQSLEKVPNGN
-424 MAKVDRLCRLLVEE
+424 AKIDRLCRMVVEE
-438 KMEAVAHGNAP
+438 KMESVAHGNAP

-459 SKAEDV
+459 AKAEDV

-514 VKGVQHVVNMDLPRS
+514 VKGVQHVINMDLPRS
-529 FEDYVHRVGRTGRN
+529 FEDYVHRIGRTGRN

-555 SDAFIV
+555 SDAFII

-598 ERRAD
+598 ERSAD
-603 QSQKETDSGNI
+603 QSKKETDSGGI

-623 MLVTTSANAAG
+623 MLVTSANANA

>member
-1 MKKMQKNEK
+1 MKKMQKK
-10 REKETKKFHRQIV
+10 KSRRRSRKEAPLLL
-23 EKEPQTTKIITR
+23 E

-41 PHLRGGRNNA
+41 PHLRGNA
-51 SSSEDASLNNNRS
+51 SDSSLSSSANNNNNNRS
-64 SSSQQYN
+64 SY
-71 SSGRDDINNN
+71 SSGRDNNN
-81 NFIGDARGGRSNAH
+81 GDNRSGRSNAH
-95 YYSGGGGG
+95 GGGG

-109 YQHHQNH
+109 YRHH
-116 HQQQQQHRNE
+116 HRSE
-126 RRDETNNNN
+126 RREDETNNNN
-135 NNSNNNKGTTT
+135 NNNNKGT
-146 MKKWQPSE
+146 MIKKWQPSE

-163 IEDVR
+163 IEDMR

-178 EGDENAYA
+178 EGDANAYA

-501 VLVATDVAARGLD
+501 ILVATDVAARGLD
-514 VKGVQHVVNMDLPRS
+514 VKGVQHVVNMDLPRN

-647 DDDF
+647 EDDF

>member
-1 MKKMQKNEK
+1 MVNEKGRKQTGNSTQKNALL
-10 REKETKKFHRQIV
+10 RSQSV
-23 EKEPQTTKIITR
+23 VVVVV
-35 MGGYVP
+35 MGGGYVP
-41 PHLRGGRNNA
+41 PHLRRTTTTTTKA
-51 SSSEDASLNNNRS
+51 AASPSSSTQKTTTTLTPPN
-64 SSSQQYN
+64 
-71 SSGRDDINNN
+71 DDL
-81 NFIGDARGGRSNAH
+81 
-95 YYSGGGGG
+95 
-103 GDTGGG
+103 DTGGG
-109 YQHHQNH
+109 HQSRKTQLLNEEEEEERKCFGGDEKSAAALVRPPL
-116 HQQQQQHRNE
+116 QQRVV
-126 RRDETNNNN
+126 
-135 NNSNNNKGTTT
+135 K
-146 MKKWQPSE
+146 KKWQPSE
-154 RVLNLTKTQ
+154 RVLKLTRKQ
-163 IEDVR
+163 VEEMR
-168 ERLNV
+168 ARLNV
-173 LAESP
+173 IATAP
-178 EGDENAYA
+178 EEEEDEDDDSVVYA
-186 PIESFEDMHLDR
+186 PIESFEDMKLDR

-203 IKSHGFDKPTS
+203 IKAHGFDKPTP
-214 IQAQGIPVILSGADV
+214 IQAQGIPVILSGCDV

-237 GKTAAFAIPM
+237 GKTAAFSIPM
-247 IHYCVSISDAYGA
+247 IHYCVSMSDAYGA

-284 ETKAFSQA
+284 ETKAFSQS
-292 IDKRRFKTTIVVGGS
+292 IDKRRFETAIVVGGS
-307 SMNEQRGDLRS
+307 SMSEQRGDLRN

-334 HQNNTNLRRAS
+334 HQNNTNLRRTS

-352 DRMLDMGF
+352 DRLLDMGF

-367 LNATPKP
+367 LNTTPKP

-381 ATMPPEVEVLAGEYL
+381 ATMPPEVEDLAGKYL

-410 TANVAQSLEKVPND
+410 TANVSQSLEKVPNGN
-424 MAKVDRLCRLLVEE
+424 AKIDRLCRMVVEE
-438 KMEAVAHGNAP
+438 KMESVAHGNAP

-459 SKAEDV
+459 AKAEDV

-514 VKGVQHVVNMDLPRS
+514 VKGVQHVINMDLPRS
-529 FEDYVHRVGRTGRN
+529 FEDYVHRIGRTGRN

-555 SDAFIV
+555 SDAFII
-561 SQIKRALQELEN
+561 SQIKRALQELDN

-598 ERRAD
+598 ERSAD
-603 QSQKETDSGNI
+603 QSKKETDSGGI

-623 MLVTTSANAAG
+623 MLVTSANANA

>member
-1 MKKMQKNEK
+1 MVHEKGRKHIGNSTQKNALL
-10 REKETKKFHRQIV
+10 RSQSV
-23 EKEPQTTKIITR
+23 VVVV
-35 MGGYVP
+35 MGGGYVP
-41 PHLRGGRNNA
+41 PHLRRTTTTTTKA
-51 SSSEDASLNNNRS
+51 AAASPSSSTQKTTTTLTPPN
-64 SSSQQYN
+64 
-71 SSGRDDINNN
+71 DDL
-81 NFIGDARGGRSNAH
+81 
-95 YYSGGGGG
+95 
-103 GDTGGG
+103 DTGGG
-109 YQHHQNH
+109 HQSRKTQLLNEEEEEEEERKCFNGGDEKSAAALDVRPPL
-116 HQQQQQHRNE
+116 QQRVVI
-126 RRDETNNNN
+126 
-135 NNSNNNKGTTT
+135 K
-146 MKKWQPSE
+146 KKWQPSE
-154 RVLNLTKTQ
+154 RVLKLTRKQ
-163 IEDVR
+163 VEEMR
-168 ERLNV
+168 ARLNV
-173 LAESP
+173 IATAP
-178 EGDENAYA
+178 EEEEDEDDDSVVYA
-186 PIESFEDMHLDR
+186 PIESFEDMKLDR

-203 IKSHGFDKPTS
+203 IKAHGFDKPTP
-214 IQAQGIPVILSGADV
+214 IQAQGIPVILSGCDV

-237 GKTAAFAIPM
+237 GKTAAFSIPM
-247 IHYCVSISDAYGA
+247 IHYCVSMSDAYGA

-284 ETKAFSQA
+284 ETKAFSQS
-292 IDKRRFKTTIVVGGS
+292 IDKRRFETAIVVGGS
-307 SMNEQRGDLRS
+307 SMSEQRGDLRN

-334 HQNNTNLRRAS
+334 HQNNTNLRRTS

-352 DRMLDMGF
+352 DRLLDMGF

-367 LNATPKP
+367 LNTTPKP

-381 ATMPPEVEVLAGEYL
+381 ATMPPEVEDLAGKYL

-410 TANVAQSLEKVPND
+410 TANVSQSLEKVPNGN
-424 MAKVDRLCRLLVEE
+424 AKIDRLCRMVVEE
-438 KMEAVAHGNAP
+438 KMESVAHGNAP

-459 SKAEDV
+459 AKAEDV

-514 VKGVQHVVNMDLPRS
+514 VKGVQHVINMDLPRS
-529 FEDYVHRVGRTGRN
+529 FEDYVHRIGRTGRN

-555 SDAFIV
+555 SDAFII

-598 ERRAD
+598 ERSAD
-603 QSQKETDSGNI
+603 QSKKETDSGGI

-623 MLVTTSANAAG
+623 MLVTSANANA

>member
-1 MKKMQKNEK
+1 MHEKGRKHIGNSTQKNALL
-10 REKETKKFHRQIV
+10 RSQSV
-23 EKEPQTTKIITR
+23 VVVVV
-35 MGGYVP
+35 MGGGYVP
-41 PHLRGGRNNA
+41 PHLRRTTTTTTKA
-51 SSSEDASLNNNRS
+51 AAASPSSSTQKTTTTLTPPN
-64 SSSQQYN
+64 
-71 SSGRDDINNN
+71 DDL
-81 NFIGDARGGRSNAH
+81 
-95 YYSGGGGG
+95 
-103 GDTGGG
+103 DTGGG
-109 YQHHQNH
+109 HQSRKTQLLNEEEEEEEERKCFNGGDEKSAAALDVRPPL
-116 HQQQQQHRNE
+116 QQRVVI
-126 RRDETNNNN
+126 
-135 NNSNNNKGTTT
+135 K
-146 MKKWQPSE
+146 KKWQPSE
-154 RVLNLTKTQ
+154 RVLKLTRKQ
-163 IEDVR
+163 VEEMR
-168 ERLNV
+168 ARLNV
-173 LAESP
+173 IATAP
-178 EGDENAYA
+178 EEEEDEDDDSVVYA
-186 PIESFEDMHLDR
+186 PIESFEDMKLDR

-203 IKSHGFDKPTS
+203 IKAHGFDKPTP
-214 IQAQGIPVILSGADV
+214 IQAQGIPVILSGCDV

-237 GKTAAFAIPM
+237 GKTAAFSIPM
-247 IHYCVSISDAYGA
+247 IHYCVSMSDAYGA

-284 ETKAFSQA
+284 ETKAFSQS
-292 IDKRRFKTTIVVGGS
+292 IDKRRFETAIVVGGS
-307 SMNEQRGDLRS
+307 SMSEQRGDLRN

-334 HQNNTNLRRAS
+334 HQNNTNLRRTS

-352 DRMLDMGF
+352 DRLLDMGF

-367 LNATPKP
+367 LNTTPKP

-381 ATMPPEVEVLAGEYL
+381 ATMPPEVEDLAGKYL

-410 TANVAQSLEKVPND
+410 TANVSQSLEKVPNGN
-424 MAKVDRLCRLLVEE
+424 AKIDRLCRMVVEE
-438 KMEAVAHGNAP
+438 KMESVAHGNAP

-459 SKAEDV
+459 AKAEDV

-514 VKGVQHVVNMDLPRS
+514 VKGVQHVINMDLPRS
-529 FEDYVHRVGRTGRN
+529 FEDYVHRIGRTGRN

-555 SDAFIV
+555 SDAFII

-598 ERRAD
+598 ERSAD
-603 QSQKETDSGNI
+603 QSKKETDSGGI

-623 MLVTTSANAAG
+623 MLVTSANANA

>member
-1 MKKMQKNEK
+1 MHEKGRKHIGNSTQKNALL
-10 REKETKKFHRQIV
+10 RSQSV
-23 EKEPQTTKIITR
+23 VVVV
-35 MGGYVP
+35 MGGGYVP
-41 PHLRGGRNNA
+41 PHLRRTTTTTTKA
-51 SSSEDASLNNNRS
+51 AAASPSSSTQKTTTTLTPPN
-64 SSSQQYN
+64 
-71 SSGRDDINNN
+71 DDL
-81 NFIGDARGGRSNAH
+81 
-95 YYSGGGGG
+95 
-103 GDTGGG
+103 DTGGG
-109 YQHHQNH
+109 HRRKTQLLNEEEEEEEERKCFNGGDEKSAAALVRPPL
-116 HQQQQQHRNE
+116 QQRGVV
-126 RRDETNNNN
+126 
-135 NNSNNNKGTTT
+135 K
-146 MKKWQPSE
+146 KKWQPSE
-154 RVLNLTKTQ
+154 RVLKLTRKQ
-163 IEDVR
+163 VEEMR
-168 ERLNV
+168 ARLNV
-173 LAESP
+173 IATAP
-178 EGDENAYA
+178 EEDEDDDSLVYA
-186 PIESFEDMHLDR
+186 PIESFEDMKLDR

-203 IKSHGFDKPTS
+203 IKAHGFDKPTP
-214 IQAQGIPVILSGADV
+214 IQAQGIPVILSGCDV

-237 GKTAAFAIPM
+237 GKTAAFSIPM
-247 IHYCVSISDAYGA
+247 IHYCVSMSDAYGA

-284 ETKAFSQA
+284 ETKAFSQS
-292 IDKRRFKTTIVVGGS
+292 IDKRRFETAIVVGGS
-307 SMNEQRGDLRS
+307 SMSEQRGDLRN

-334 HQNNTNLRRAS
+334 HQNNTNLRRTS

-352 DRMLDMGF
+352 DRLLDMGF

-367 LNATPKP
+367 LNTTPKP

-381 ATMPPEVEVLAGEYL
+381 ATMPPEVEDLAGKYL

-410 TANVAQSLEKVPND
+410 TANVSQSLEKVPNGN
-424 MAKVDRLCRLLVEE
+424 AKIDRLCRMVVEE
-438 KMEAVAHGNAP
+438 KMESVAHGNAP

-459 SKAEDV
+459 AKAEDV

-514 VKGVQHVVNMDLPRS
+514 VKGVQHVINMDLPRS
-529 FEDYVHRVGRTGRN
+529 FEDYVHRIGRTGRN

-555 SDAFIV
+555 SDAFII

-598 ERRAD
+598 ERSAD
-603 QSQKETDSGNI
+603 QSKKETDSGGI

-623 MLVTTSANAAG
+623 MLVTSANANA

>member
-1 MKKMQKNEK
+1 MVHEKGRKHIGNSTQKNALL
-10 REKETKKFHRQIV
+10 RSQSV
-23 EKEPQTTKIITR
+23 VVVV
-35 MGGYVP
+35 MGGGYVP
-41 PHLRGGRNNA
+41 PHLRRTTTTTTKAAA
-51 SSSEDASLNNNRS
+51 SSPS
-64 SSSQQYN
+64 STQKTTTTTPPN
-71 SSGRDDINNN
+71 DDL
-81 NFIGDARGGRSNAH
+81 
-95 YYSGGGGG
+95 
-103 GDTGGG
+103 DTGGG
-109 YQHHQNH
+109 HRRKTQLLNEEEEEEEERKCFGGDEKSAAALVRPPL
-116 HQQQQQHRNE
+116 QQRVV
-126 RRDETNNNN
+126 
-135 NNSNNNKGTTT
+135 K
-146 MKKWQPSE
+146 KKWQPSE
-154 RVLNLTKTQ
+154 RVLKLTRKQ
-163 IEDVR
+163 VEEMR
-168 ERLNV
+168 ARLNV
-173 LAESP
+173 IATAP
-178 EGDENAYA
+178 EEDEDDDSLVYA
-186 PIESFEDMHLDR
+186 PIESFEDMKLDR

-203 IKSHGFDKPTS
+203 IKAHGFDKPTP
-214 IQAQGIPVILSGADV
+214 IQAQGIPVILSGCDV

-237 GKTAAFAIPM
+237 GKTAAFSIPM
-247 IHYCVSISDAYGA
+247 IHYCVSMSDAYGA

-284 ETKAFSQA
+284 ETKAFSQS
-292 IDKRRFKTTIVVGGS
+292 IDKRRFETAIVVGGS
-307 SMNEQRGDLRS
+307 SMSEQRGDLRN

-334 HQNNTNLRRAS
+334 HQNNTNLRRTS

-352 DRMLDMGF
+352 DRLLDMGF

-367 LNATPKP
+367 LNTTPKP

-381 ATMPPEVEVLAGEYL
+381 ATMPPEVEDLAGKYL

-410 TANVAQSLEKVPND
+410 TANVSQSLEKVPNGN
-424 MAKVDRLCRLLVEE
+424 AKIDRLCRMVVEE
-438 KMEAVAHGNAP
+438 KMESVAHGNAP

-459 SKAEDV
+459 AKAEDV

-514 VKGVQHVVNMDLPRS
+514 VKGVQHVINMDLPRS
-529 FEDYVHRVGRTGRN
+529 FEDYVHRIGRTGRN

-555 SDAFIV
+555 SDAFII

-598 ERRAD
+598 ERSAD
-603 QSQKETDSGNI
+603 QSKKETDSGGI

-623 MLVTTSANAAG
+623 MLVTSANANA

>member
-1 MKKMQKNEK
+1 MVHEKGRKHIGNSTQKNALL
-10 REKETKKFHRQIV
+10 RSHQSV
-23 EKEPQTTKIITR
+23 VVVVV
-35 MGGYVP
+35 MGGGYVP
-41 PHLRGGRNNA
+41 PHLRRTTTTTTKAA
-51 SSSEDASLNNNRS
+51 SSSPS
-64 SSSQQYN
+64 SSTQKTTTTLTPPN
-71 SSGRDDINNN
+71 DDL
-81 NFIGDARGGRSNAH
+81 
-95 YYSGGGGG
+95 
-103 GDTGGG
+103 DTGGG
-109 YQHHQNH
+109 HQSRKTQLLNEEEEEEERKCFNGGDEKSAAALDVRPPL
-116 HQQQQQHRNE
+116 QQRVVI
-126 RRDETNNNN
+126 
-135 NNSNNNKGTTT
+135 K
-146 MKKWQPSE
+146 KKWQPSE
-154 RVLNLTKTQ
+154 RVLKLTRKQ
-163 IEDVR
+163 VEEMR
-168 ERLNV
+168 ARLNV
-173 LAESP
+173 IATAP
-178 EGDENAYA
+178 EEEEDEDDDSVVYA
-186 PIESFEDMHLDR
+186 PIESFEDMKLDR

-203 IKSHGFDKPTS
+203 IKAHGFDKPTP
-214 IQAQGIPVILSGADV
+214 IQAQGIPVILSGCDV

-237 GKTAAFAIPM
+237 GKTAAFSIPM
-247 IHYCVSISDAYGA
+247 IHYCVSMSDAYGA

-284 ETKAFSQA
+284 ETKAFSQS
-292 IDKRRFKTTIVVGGS
+292 IDKRRFETAIVVGGS
-307 SMNEQRGDLRS
+307 SMSEQRGDLRN

-334 HQNNTNLRRAS
+334 HQNNTNLRRTS

-352 DRMLDMGF
+352 DRLLDMGF

-367 LNATPKP
+367 LNTTPKP

-381 ATMPPEVEVLAGEYL
+381 ATMPPEVEDLAGKYL

-410 TANVAQSLEKVPND
+410 TANVSQSLEKVPNGN
-424 MAKVDRLCRLLVEE
+424 AKIDRLCRMVVEE
-438 KMEAVAHGNAP
+438 KMESVAHGNAP

-459 SKAEDV
+459 AKAEDV

-514 VKGVQHVVNMDLPRS
+514 VKGVQHVINMDLPRS
-529 FEDYVHRVGRTGRN
+529 FEDYVHRIGRTGRN

-555 SDAFIV
+555 SDAFII

-598 ERRAD
+598 ERSAD
-603 QSQKETDSGNI
+603 QSKKETDSGGI

-623 MLVTTSANAAG
+623 MLVTSANANA

>member
-1 MKKMQKNEK
+1 MVHEKGRKHIGNSTQKNALL
-10 REKETKKFHRQIV
+10 RSQSV
-23 EKEPQTTKIITR
+23 VVVVV
-35 MGGYVP
+35 MGGGYVP
-41 PHLRGGRNNA
+41 PHLRRTTTTTTKAAA
-51 SSSEDASLNNNRS
+51 SSPS
-64 SSSQQYN
+64 STQKTTTTTPPN
-71 SSGRDDINNN
+71 DDL
-81 NFIGDARGGRSNAH
+81 
-95 YYSGGGGG
+95 
-103 GDTGGG
+103 DTGGG
-109 YQHHQNH
+109 HQSRKT
-116 HQQQQQHRNE
+116 QLLNE
-126 RRDETNNNN
+126 EEEEEERKCFGGDEK
-135 NNSNNNKGTTT
+135 SAAALVRPPLQRVVK
-146 MKKWQPSE
+146 KKWQPSE
-154 RVLNLTKTQ
+154 RVLKLTRKQ
-163 IEDVR
+163 VEEMR
-168 ERLNV
+168 ARLNV
-173 LAESP
+173 IATATE
-178 EGDENAYA
+178 EDEDDDSLVYA
-186 PIESFEDMHLDR
+186 PIESFEDMKLDR

-203 IKSHGFDKPTS
+203 IKAHGFDKPTP
-214 IQAQGIPVILSGADV
+214 IQAQGIPVILSGCDV

-237 GKTAAFAIPM
+237 GKTAAFSIPM
-247 IHYCVSISDAYGA
+247 IHYCVSMSDAYGA

-284 ETKAFSQA
+284 ETKAFSQS
-292 IDKRRFKTTIVVGGS
+292 IDKRRFETAIVVGGS
-307 SMNEQRGDLRS
+307 SMSEQRGDLRN

-334 HQNNTNLRRAS
+334 HQNNTNLRRTS

-352 DRMLDMGF
+352 DRLLDMGF

-367 LNATPKP
+367 LNTTPKP

-381 ATMPPEVEVLAGEYL
+381 ATMPPEVEDLAGKYL

-410 TANVAQSLEKVPND
+410 TANVSQSLEKVPNGN
-424 MAKVDRLCRLLVEE
+424 AKIDRLCRMVVEE
-438 KMEAVAHGNAP
+438 KMESVAHGNAP

-459 SKAEDV
+459 AKAEDV

-514 VKGVQHVVNMDLPRS
+514 VKGVQHVINMDLPRS
-529 FEDYVHRVGRTGRN
+529 FEDYVHRIGRTGRN

-555 SDAFIV
+555 SDAFII

-598 ERRAD
+598 ERSAD
-603 QSQKETDSGNI
+603 QSKKETDSGGI

-623 MLVTTSANAAG
+623 MLVTSANANA

>member
-1 MKKMQKNEK
+1 MMHEK
-10 REKETKKFHRQIV
+10 GRKHREFDTQNALRSRV
-23 EKEPQTTKIITR
+23 VVVYVVYV
-35 MGGYVP
+35 MGGGYVP
-41 PHLRGGRNNA
+41 PHLRRTTT
-51 SSSEDASLNNNRS
+51 S
-64 SSSQQYN
+64 SSSSTQKTTTTTPPN
-71 SSGRDDINNN
+71 DDSNN
-81 NFIGDARGGRSNAH
+81 GGEEERKCF
-95 YYSGGGGG
+95 G
-103 GDTGGG
+103 GDEKSAAAALVRPPPL
-109 YQHHQNH
+109 
-116 HQQQQQHRNE
+116 QQRVA
-126 RRDETNNNN
+126 
-135 NNSNNNKGTTT
+135 K
-146 MKKWQPSE
+146 KKWQPSE
-154 RVLNLTKTQ
+154 RVLKLTRKQ
-163 IEDVR
+163 VEEMR
-168 ERLNV
+168 ARLNV
-173 LAESP
+173 IATAP
-178 EGDENAYA
+178 EEDEDDDSLIYA
-186 PIESFEDMHLDR
+186 PIESFEDMKLDR

-203 IKSHGFDKPTS
+203 IKAHGFDKPTP
-214 IQAQGIPVILSGADV
+214 IQAQGIPVILSGCDV

-237 GKTAAFAIPM
+237 GKTAAFSIPM
-247 IHYCVSISDAYGA
+247 IHYCVSMSDAYGA

-284 ETKAFSQA
+284 ETKAFSQS
-292 IDKRRFKTTIVVGGS
+292 IDKRRFETAIVVGGS
-307 SMNEQRGDLRS
+307 SMSEQRGDLRN

-334 HQNNTNLRRAS
+334 HQNNTNLRRTS

-352 DRMLDMGF
+352 DRLLDMGF

-367 LNATPKP
+367 LNTTPKP

-381 ATMPPEVEVLAGEYL
+381 ATMPPEVEDLAGKYL

-410 TANVAQSLEKVPND
+410 TANVSQSLEKVPNGN
-424 MAKVDRLCRLLVEE
+424 AKIDRLCRMVVEE
-438 KMEAVAHGNAP
+438 KMESVAHGNAP

-459 SKAEDV
+459 AKAEDV

-514 VKGVQHVVNMDLPRS
+514 VKGVQHVINMDLPRS
-529 FEDYVHRVGRTGRN
+529 FEDYVHRIGRTGRN

-555 SDAFIV
+555 SDAFII

-598 ERRAD
+598 ERSAD
-603 QSQKETDSGNI
+603 QSKKETDSGGI

-623 MLVTTSANAAG
+623 MLVTSANANA

>member
-1 MKKMQKNEK
+1 MVHEKGRKHIGNSTQKNALL
-10 REKETKKFHRQIV
+10 RSQSV
-23 EKEPQTTKIITR
+23 VVVVV
-35 MGGYVP
+35 MGGGYVP
-41 PHLRGGRNNA
+41 PHLRRTTTTTTKA
-51 SSSEDASLNNNRS
+51 AAASPSSSTQKTTTTLTPPN
-64 SSSQQYN
+64 
-71 SSGRDDINNN
+71 DDL
-81 NFIGDARGGRSNAH
+81 
-95 YYSGGGGG
+95 
-103 GDTGGG
+103 DTGGG
-109 YQHHQNH
+109 HQSRKTQLLNEEEEEEEERKCFNGGDEKSAAALDVRPPL
-116 HQQQQQHRNE
+116 QQRVVI
-126 RRDETNNNN
+126 
-135 NNSNNNKGTTT
+135 K
-146 MKKWQPSE
+146 KKWQPSE
-154 RVLNLTKTQ
+154 RVLKLTRKQ
-163 IEDVR
+163 VEEMR
-168 ERLNV
+168 ARLNV
-173 LAESP
+173 IATAP
-178 EGDENAYA
+178 EEEEDEDDDSVVYA
-186 PIESFEDMHLDR
+186 PIESFEDMKLDR

-203 IKSHGFDKPTS
+203 IKAHGFDKPTP
-214 IQAQGIPVILSGADV
+214 IQAQGIPVILSGCDV

-237 GKTAAFAIPM
+237 GKTAAFSIPM
-247 IHYCVSISDAYGA
+247 IHYCVSMSDATGA

-284 ETKAFSQA
+284 ETKAFSQS
-292 IDKRRFKTTIVVGGS
+292 IDKRRFETAIVVGGS
-307 SMNEQRGDLRS
+307 SMSEQRGDLRN

-334 HQNNTNLRRAS
+334 HQNNTNLRRTS

-352 DRMLDMGF
+352 DRLLDMGF

-367 LNATPKP
+367 LNTTPKP

-381 ATMPPEVEVLAGEYL
+381 ATMPPEVEDLAGKYL

-410 TANVAQSLEKVPND
+410 TANVSQSLEKVPNGN
-424 MAKVDRLCRLLVEE
+424 AKIDRLCRMVVEE
-438 KMEAVAHGNAP
+438 KMESVAHGNAP

-459 SKAEDV
+459 AKAEDV

-514 VKGVQHVVNMDLPRS
+514 VKGVQHVINMDLPRS
-529 FEDYVHRVGRTGRN
+529 FEDYVHRIGRTGRN

-555 SDAFIV
+555 SDAFII

-598 ERRAD
+598 ERSAD
-603 QSQKETDSGNI
+603 QSKKETDSGGI

-623 MLVTTSANAAG
+623 MLVTSANANA

>member
-1 MKKMQKNEK
+1 MVHEKGRKHIGNSTQKNALL
-10 REKETKKFHRQIV
+10 RSQSV
-23 EKEPQTTKIITR
+23 VVVVV
-35 MGGYVP
+35 MGGGYVP
-41 PHLRGGRNNA
+41 PHLRRTTTTTTKA
-51 SSSEDASLNNNRS
+51 AASPSSSTQKTTTTLTPPN
-64 SSSQQYN
+64 
-71 SSGRDDINNN
+71 DDL
-81 NFIGDARGGRSNAH
+81 
-95 YYSGGGGG
+95 
-103 GDTGGG
+103 DTGGG
-109 YQHHQNH
+109 HRRKTQLLNEEEEEERKCFGGDEKSAAALVRPPL
-116 HQQQQQHRNE
+116 QQRVV
-126 RRDETNNNN
+126 
-135 NNSNNNKGTTT
+135 K
-146 MKKWQPSE
+146 KKWQPSE
-154 RVLNLTKTQ
+154 RVLKLTRKQ
-163 IEDVR
+163 VEEMR
-168 ERLNV
+168 ARLNV
-173 LAESP
+173 IATAP
-178 EGDENAYA
+178 EEDEDDDSLVYA
-186 PIESFEDMHLDR
+186 PIESFEDMKLDR

-203 IKSHGFDKPTS
+203 IKAHGFDKPTP
-214 IQAQGIPVILSGADV
+214 IQAQGIPVILSGCDV

-237 GKTAAFAIPM
+237 GKTAAFSIPM
-247 IHYCVSISDAYGA
+247 IHYCVSMSDAYGA

-284 ETKAFSQA
+284 ETKAFSQS
-292 IDKRRFKTTIVVGGS
+292 IDKRRFETAIVVGGS
-307 SMNEQRGDLRS
+307 SMSEQRGDLRN

-334 HQNNTNLRRAS
+334 HQNNTNLRRTS

-352 DRMLDMGF
+352 DRLLDMGF

-367 LNATPKP
+367 LNTTPKP

-381 ATMPPEVEVLAGEYL
+381 ATMPPEVEDLAGKYL

-410 TANVAQSLEKVPND
+410 TANVSQSLEKVPNGN
-424 MAKVDRLCRLLVEE
+424 AKIDRLCRMVVEE
-438 KMEAVAHGNAP
+438 KMESVAHGNAP

-459 SKAEDV
+459 AKAEDV

-514 VKGVQHVVNMDLPRS
+514 VKGVQHVINMDLPRS
-529 FEDYVHRVGRTGRN
+529 FEDYVHRIGRTGRN

-555 SDAFIV
+555 SDAFII

-598 ERRAD
+598 ERSAD
-603 QSQKETDSGNI
+603 QSKKETDSGGI

-623 MLVTTSANAAG
+623 MLVTSANANA

>member
-1 MKKMQKNEK
+1 MVHEKGRKHIGNSTQKNALL
-10 REKETKKFHRQIV
+10 RSQSV
-23 EKEPQTTKIITR
+23 VVVV
-35 MGGYVP
+35 MGGGYVP
-41 PHLRGGRNNA
+41 PHLRRTTTTTTKA
-51 SSSEDASLNNNRS
+51 AAASPSSSTQKTTTTTPPN
-64 SSSQQYN
+64 
-71 SSGRDDINNN
+71 DDL
-81 NFIGDARGGRSNAH
+81 
-95 YYSGGGGG
+95 
-103 GDTGGG
+103 DTGGG
-109 YQHHQNH
+109 
-116 HQQQQQHRNE
+116 HRRKTQLLNE
-126 RRDETNNNN
+126 EEEEEERKCFGGDEK
-135 NNSNNNKGTTT
+135 SAAALVRPPLVQRVVK
-146 MKKWQPSE
+146 KKWQPSE
-154 RVLNLTKTQ
+154 RVLKLTRKQ
-163 IEDVR
+163 VEEMR
-168 ERLNV
+168 ARLNV
-173 LAESP
+173 IATAP
-178 EGDENAYA
+178 EEEEDEDDDSVVYA
-186 PIESFEDMHLDR
+186 PIESFEDMKLDR

-203 IKSHGFDKPTS
+203 IKAHGFDKPTP
-214 IQAQGIPVILSGADV
+214 IQAQGIPVILSGCDV

-237 GKTAAFAIPM
+237 GKTAAFSIPM
-247 IHYCVSISDAYGA
+247 IHYCVSMSDAYGA

-284 ETKAFSQA
+284 ETKAFSQS
-292 IDKRRFKTTIVVGGS
+292 IDKRRFETAIVVGGS
-307 SMNEQRGDLRS
+307 SMSEQRGDLRN

-334 HQNNTNLRRAS
+334 HQNNTNLRRTS

-352 DRMLDMGF
+352 DRLLDMGF

-367 LNATPKP
+367 LNTTPKP

-381 ATMPPEVEVLAGEYL
+381 ATMPPEVEDLAGKYL

-410 TANVAQSLEKVPND
+410 TANVSQSLEKVPNGN
-424 MAKVDRLCRLLVEE
+424 AKIDRLCRMVVEE
-438 KMEAVAHGNAP
+438 KMESVAHGNAP

-459 SKAEDV
+459 AKAEDV

-514 VKGVQHVVNMDLPRS
+514 VKGVQHVINMDLPRS
-529 FEDYVHRVGRTGRN
+529 FEDYVHRIGRTGRN

-555 SDAFIV
+555 SDAFII

-598 ERRAD
+598 ERSAD
-603 QSQKETDSGNI
+603 QSKKETDSGGI

-623 MLVTTSANAAG
+623 MLVTSANANA

>member
-1 MKKMQKNEK
+1 MVHEKGRKHIGNSTQKNALL
-10 REKETKKFHRQIV
+10 RSQSV
-23 EKEPQTTKIITR
+23 VVVVV
-35 MGGYVP
+35 MGGGYVP
-41 PHLRGGRNNA
+41 PHLRRTTTTTTKA
-51 SSSEDASLNNNRS
+51 AAASPSSSTQKTTTTLTPPN
-64 SSSQQYN
+64 
-71 SSGRDDINNN
+71 DDL
-81 NFIGDARGGRSNAH
+81 
-95 YYSGGGGG
+95 
-103 GDTGGG
+103 DTGGG
-109 YQHHQNH
+109 HQSRKTQLLNEEEEEEEERKCFNGGDEKSAAALDVRPPL
-116 HQQQQQHRNE
+116 QQRVVI
-126 RRDETNNNN
+126 
-135 NNSNNNKGTTT
+135 K
-146 MKKWQPSE
+146 KKWQPSE
-154 RVLNLTKTQ
+154 RVLKLTRKQ
-163 IEDVR
+163 VEEMR
-168 ERLNV
+168 ARLNV
-173 LAESP
+173 IATAP
-178 EGDENAYA
+178 EEEDEDDDSLVYA
-186 PIESFEDMHLDR
+186 PIESFEDMKLDR

-203 IKSHGFDKPTS
+203 IKAHGFDKPTP
-214 IQAQGIPVILSGADV
+214 IQAQGIPVILSGCDV

-237 GKTAAFAIPM
+237 GKTAAFSIPM
-247 IHYCVSISDAYGA
+247 IHYCVSMSDAYGA

-284 ETKAFSQA
+284 ETKAFSQS
-292 IDKRRFKTTIVVGGS
+292 IDKRRFETAIVVGGS
-307 SMNEQRGDLRS
+307 SMSEQRGDLRN

-334 HQNNTNLRRAS
+334 HQNNTNLRRTS

-352 DRMLDMGF
+352 DRLLDMGF

-367 LNATPKP
+367 LNTTPKP

-381 ATMPPEVEVLAGEYL
+381 ATMPPEVEDLAGKYL

-410 TANVAQSLEKVPND
+410 TANVSQSLEKVPNGN
-424 MAKVDRLCRLLVEE
+424 AKIDRLCRMVVEE
-438 KMEAVAHGNAP
+438 KMESVAHGNAP

-459 SKAEDV
+459 AKAEDV

-514 VKGVQHVVNMDLPRS
+514 VKGVQHVINMDLPRS
-529 FEDYVHRVGRTGRN
+529 FEDYVHRIGRTGRN

-555 SDAFIV
+555 SDAFII

-598 ERRAD
+598 ERSAD
-603 QSQKETDSGNI
+603 QSKKETDSGGI

-623 MLVTTSANAAG
+623 MLVTSANANA

>member
-1 MKKMQKNEK
+1 MVHEKGRKHIGNSTQKNALL
-10 REKETKKFHRQIV
+10 RSQSV
-23 EKEPQTTKIITR
+23 VVVV
-35 MGGYVP
+35 MGGGYVP
-41 PHLRGGRNNA
+41 PHLRRTTTTTTKA
-51 SSSEDASLNNNRS
+51 AAASPSSSTQKTTTTLTPPN
-64 SSSQQYN
+64 
-71 SSGRDDINNN
+71 DDL
-81 NFIGDARGGRSNAH
+81 
-95 YYSGGGGG
+95 
-103 GDTGGG
+103 DTGGG
-109 YQHHQNH
+109 HQSRKTQLLNEEEEEEEERKCFNGGDEKSAAALDVRPPL
-116 HQQQQQHRNE
+116 QQRVVI
-126 RRDETNNNN
+126 
-135 NNSNNNKGTTT
+135 K
-146 MKKWQPSE
+146 KKWQPSE
-154 RVLNLTKTQ
+154 RVLKLTRKQ
-163 IEDVR
+163 VEEMR
-168 ERLNV
+168 ARLNV
-173 LAESP
+173 IATAP
-178 EGDENAYA
+178 EEEEDEDDDSVVYA
-186 PIESFEDMHLDR
+186 PIESFEDMKLDR

-203 IKSHGFDKPTS
+203 IKAHGFDKPTP
-214 IQAQGIPVILSGADV
+214 IQAQGIPVILSGCDV

-237 GKTAAFAIPM
+237 GKTAAFSIPM
-247 IHYCVSISDAYGA
+247 IHYCVSMSDAYGA

-284 ETKAFSQA
+284 ETKAFSQS
-292 IDKRRFKTTIVVGGS
+292 IDKRRFETAIVVGGS
-307 SMNEQRGDLRS
+307 SMSEQRGDLRN

-334 HQNNTNLRRAS
+334 HQNNTNLRRTS

-352 DRMLDMGF
+352 DRLLDMGF

-367 LNATPKP
+367 LNTTPKP

-381 ATMPPEVEVLAGEYL
+381 ATMPPEVEDLAGKYL
-396 VKPVKVKVGTVSAP
+396 VKPVKVKIGTVSAP
-410 TANVAQSLEKVPND
+410 TANVSQSLEKVPNGN
-424 MAKVDRLCRLLVEE
+424 AKIDRLCRMVVEE
-438 KMEAVAHGNAP
+438 KMESVAHGNAP

-459 SKAEDV
+459 AKAEDV

-514 VKGVQHVVNMDLPRS
+514 VKGVQHVINMDLPRS
-529 FEDYVHRVGRTGRN
+529 FEDYVHRIGRTGRN

-555 SDAFIV
+555 SDAFII

-598 ERRAD
+598 ERSAD
-603 QSQKETDSGNI
+603 QSKKETDSGGI

-623 MLVTTSANAAG
+623 MLVTSANANA

>member
-1 MKKMQKNEK
+1 MNEKGRKQIGNSTQKNALL
-10 REKETKKFHRQIV
+10 RSQSV
-23 EKEPQTTKIITR
+23 VVVVV
-35 MGGYVP
+35 MGGGYVP
-41 PHLRGGRNNA
+41 PHLRRTTTTTTKAAA
-51 SSSEDASLNNNRS
+51 SSPS
-64 SSSQQYN
+64 STQKTTTTTPPN
-71 SSGRDDINNN
+71 DDL
-81 NFIGDARGGRSNAH
+81 
-95 YYSGGGGG
+95 
-103 GDTGGG
+103 DTGGG
-109 YQHHQNH
+109 HRRKTQLLNEEEEEKRKCFGGDEKSAAALVRPPL
-116 HQQQQQHRNE
+116 QQRVV
-126 RRDETNNNN
+126 
-135 NNSNNNKGTTT
+135 K
-146 MKKWQPSE
+146 KKWQPSE
-154 RVLNLTKTQ
+154 RVLKLTRKQ
-163 IEDVR
+163 VEEMR
-168 ERLNV
+168 ARLNV
-173 LAESP
+173 IATAP
-178 EGDENAYA
+178 EEDEDDDSLVYA
-186 PIESFEDMHLDR
+186 PIESFEDMKLDR

-203 IKSHGFDKPTS
+203 IKAHGFDKPTP
-214 IQAQGIPVILSGADV
+214 IQAQGIPVILSGCDV

-237 GKTAAFAIPM
+237 GKTAAFSIPM
-247 IHYCVSISDAYGA
+247 IHYCVSMSDAYGA

-284 ETKAFSQA
+284 ETKAFSQS
-292 IDKRRFKTTIVVGGS
+292 IDKRRFETAIVVGGS
-307 SMNEQRGDLRS
+307 SMSEQRGDLRN

-334 HQNNTNLRRAS
+334 HQNNTNLRRTS

-352 DRMLDMGF
+352 DRLLDMGF

-367 LNATPKP
+367 LNTTPKP

-381 ATMPPEVEVLAGEYL
+381 ATMPPEVEDLAGKYL

-410 TANVAQSLEKVPND
+410 TANVSQSLEKVPNGN
-424 MAKVDRLCRLLVEE
+424 AKIDRLCRMVVEE
-438 KMEAVAHGNAP
+438 KMESVAHGNAP

-459 SKAEDV
+459 AKAEDV

-514 VKGVQHVVNMDLPRS
+514 VKGVQHVINMDLPRS
-529 FEDYVHRVGRTGRN
+529 FEDYVHRIGRTGRN

-555 SDAFIV
+555 SDAFII

-598 ERRAD
+598 ERSAD
-603 QSQKETDSGNI
+603 QSKKETDSGGI

-623 MLVTTSANAAG
+623 MLVTSANANA

>member
-1 MKKMQKNEK
+1 MG
-10 REKETKKFHRQIV
+10 
-23 EKEPQTTKIITR
+23 
-35 MGGYVP
+35 GGYVP
-41 PHLRGGRNNA
+41 PHLRASDAAESTSLSNNGSGT
-51 SSSEDASLNNNRS
+51 SSK
-64 SSSQQYN
+64 
-71 SSGRDDINNN
+71 
-81 NFIGDARGGRSNAH
+81 
-95 YYSGGGGG
+95 
-103 GDTGGG
+103 
-109 YQHHQNH
+109 
-116 HQQQQQHRNE
+116 
-126 RRDETNNNN
+126 NNNN
-135 NNSNNNKGTTT
+135 NNNDIDSGGFAGERSNHHQLYRSRTTTAAEDNTTTNNKKTKT
-146 MKKWQPSE
+146 KWQPSE
-154 RVLNLTKTQ
+154 RVLNLTKSQ
-163 IEDVR
+163 IEDMR

-178 EGDENAYA
+178 EEDTNEYA
-186 PIESFEDMHLDR
+186 PIESFEDMKLDR

-203 IKSHGFDKPTS
+203 IKAHGFDKPTP
-214 IQAQGIPVILSGADV
+214 IQAQGIPVILSGSDV

-307 SMNEQRGDLRS
+307 SMNEQRGDLRN

-410 TANVAQSLEKVPND
+410 TSNVAQSLEKVPND
-424 MAKVDRLCRLLVEE
+424 VAKIDRLCRMLVEE
-438 KMEAVAHGNAP
+438 KMESVAHGNAP

-459 SKAEDV
+459 AKAEDV

-490 ALRDFTRGLCS
+490 ALKDFTRGLCS

-514 VKGVQHVVNMDLPRS
+514 VKGVQHVVNMDLPRN
-529 FEDYVHRVGRTGRN
+529 FEDYVHRIGRTGRN

-583 EARAREKEAQRAWKE
+583 EARAKEKEAQRAWRE
-598 ERRAD
+598 ERSAD
-603 QSQKETDSGNI
+603 QSKTETDSGGI

-623 MLVTTSANAAG
+623 MLVTSANAATG
-634 SQSGAADDAWGSD
+634 NQSGAADDAWGSD
-647 DDDF
+647 EDDF

>member
-1 MKKMQKNEK
+1 MG
-10 REKETKKFHRQIV
+10 
-23 EKEPQTTKIITR
+23 
-35 MGGYVP
+35 GGYVP
-41 PHLRGGRNNA
+41 PHLRRTTTTETTTDFFDDGGREEERCFGGDEKSA
-51 SSSEDASLNNNRS
+51 TLTTTTFMVTRPPPKS
-64 SSSQQYN
+64 SSS
-71 SSGRDDINNN
+71 
-81 NFIGDARGGRSNAH
+81 A
-95 YYSGGGGG
+95 
-103 GDTGGG
+103 
-109 YQHHQNH
+109 
-116 HQQQQQHRNE
+116 
-126 RRDETNNNN
+126 
-135 NNSNNNKGTTT
+135 KK
-146 MKKWQPSE
+146 KKWQPSE
-154 RVLNLTKTQ
+154 RVLKLTRKHV
-163 IEDVR
+163 EEMR
-168 ERLNV
+168 ARLNV
-173 LAESP
+173 IATKTHAEEEEEEDDDSL
-178 EGDENAYA
+178 YA
-186 PIESFEDMHLDR
+186 PIESFEDMKLDR

-203 IKSHGFDKPTS
+203 IKAHGFDKPTP
-214 IQAQGIPVILSGADV
+214 IQAQGIPVILSGCDV

-237 GKTAAFAIPM
+237 GKTAAFSIPM
-247 IHYCVSISDAYGA
+247 IHYCVSMSDAYGA

-284 ETKAFSQA
+284 ETKAFSQS
-292 IDKRRFKTTIVVGGS
+292 IDKRRFKTAIVVGGS
-307 SMNEQRGDLRS
+307 SMSEQRGDLRN

-352 DRMLDMGF
+352 DRLLDMGF

-367 LNATPKP
+367 LNTTPKP

-381 ATMPPEVEVLAGEYL
+381 ATMPPEVEDLAGKYL

-410 TANVAQSLEKVPND
+410 TANVSQSLEKVPNGN
-424 MAKVDRLCRLLVEE
+424 AKIDRLCRMVVEE
-438 KMEAVAHGNAP
+438 KMESAAHGNAP

-459 SKAEDV
+459 AKAEDV

-514 VKGVQHVVNMDLPRS
+514 VKGVQHVINMDLPRN
-529 FEDYVHRVGRTGRN
+529 FEDYVHRIGRTGRN

-555 SDAFIV
+555 SDAFII

-598 ERRAD
+598 ERSAD
-603 QSQKETDSGNI
+603 QSKKETDSGGI

-623 MLVTTSANAAG
+623 MLVTSANANA

-647 DDDF
+647 DDDDF

>member
-1 MKKMQKNEK
+1 MVHEKGRKHIGNSTQKNALL
-10 REKETKKFHRQIV
+10 RSHQSV
-23 EKEPQTTKIITR
+23 VVVVV
-35 MGGYVP
+35 MGGGYVP
-41 PHLRGGRNNA
+41 PHLRRTTTTTTKA
-51 SSSEDASLNNNRS
+51 AASPSSSTQKTTTTLTPPN
-64 SSSQQYN
+64 
-71 SSGRDDINNN
+71 DDL
-81 NFIGDARGGRSNAH
+81 
-95 YYSGGGGG
+95 
-103 GDTGGG
+103 DTGGG
-109 YQHHQNH
+109 HQSRKTQLLNEEEEEEERKCFNGGDEKSAAALDVRPPL
-116 HQQQQQHRNE
+116 QQRVVI
-126 RRDETNNNN
+126 
-135 NNSNNNKGTTT
+135 K
-146 MKKWQPSE
+146 KKWQPSE
-154 RVLNLTKTQ
+154 RVLKLTRKQ
-163 IEDVR
+163 VEEMR
-168 ERLNV
+168 ARLNV
-173 LAESP
+173 IATAP
-178 EGDENAYA
+178 EEEEDEDDDSVVYA
-186 PIESFEDMHLDR
+186 PIESFEDMKLDR

-203 IKSHGFDKPTS
+203 IKAHGFDKPTP
-214 IQAQGIPVILSGADV
+214 IQAQGIPVILSGCDV

-237 GKTAAFAIPM
+237 GKTAAFSIPM
-247 IHYCVSISDAYGA
+247 IHYCVSMSDAYGA

-284 ETKAFSQA
+284 ETKAFSQS
-292 IDKRRFKTTIVVGGS
+292 IDKRRFETAIVVGGS
-307 SMNEQRGDLRS
+307 SMSEQRGDLRN

-334 HQNNTNLRRAS
+334 HQNNTNLRRTS

-352 DRMLDMGF
+352 DRLLDMGF

-367 LNATPKP
+367 LNTTPKP

-381 ATMPPEVEVLAGEYL
+381 ATMPPEVEDLAGKYL

-410 TANVAQSLEKVPND
+410 TANVSQSLEKVPNGN
-424 MAKVDRLCRLLVEE
+424 AKIDRLCRMVVEE
-438 KMEAVAHGNAP
+438 KMESVAHGNAP

-459 SKAEDV
+459 AKAEDV

-514 VKGVQHVVNMDLPRS
+514 VKGVQHVINMDLPRS
-529 FEDYVHRVGRTGRN
+529 FEDYVHRIGRTGRN

-555 SDAFIV
+555 SDAFII

-598 ERRAD
+598 ERSAD
-603 QSQKETDSGNI
+603 QSKKETDSGGI

-623 MLVTTSANAAG
+623 MLVTSANANA

>member
-1 MKKMQKNEK
+1 MVHEKGRKHIGNSTQKNALL
-10 REKETKKFHRQIV
+10 RSQSV
-23 EKEPQTTKIITR
+23 VVVV
-35 MGGYVP
+35 MGGGYVP
-41 PHLRGGRNNA
+41 PHLRRTTTTTTKAA
-51 SSSEDASLNNNRS
+51 SSPS
-64 SSSQQYN
+64 STQKTTTTTPPN
-71 SSGRDDINNN
+71 DDL
-81 NFIGDARGGRSNAH
+81 
-95 YYSGGGGG
+95 
-103 GDTGGG
+103 DTGGG
-109 YQHHQNH
+109 HRRKTQLLNEEEEEERKCFGGDEKSAAALVRPPL
-116 HQQQQQHRNE
+116 QQRGVV
-126 RRDETNNNN
+126 
-135 NNSNNNKGTTT
+135 K
-146 MKKWQPSE
+146 KKWQPSE
-154 RVLNLTKTQ
+154 RVLKLTRKQ
-163 IEDVR
+163 VEEMR
-168 ERLNV
+168 ARLNV
-173 LAESP
+173 IATAP
-178 EGDENAYA
+178 EEEDEDDDSVVYA
-186 PIESFEDMHLDR
+186 PIESFEDMKLDR

-203 IKSHGFDKPTS
+203 IKAHGFDKPTP
-214 IQAQGIPVILSGADV
+214 IQAQGIPVILSGCDV

-237 GKTAAFAIPM
+237 GKTAAFSIPM
-247 IHYCVSISDAYGA
+247 IHYCVSMSDAYGA

-284 ETKAFSQA
+284 ETKAFSQS
-292 IDKRRFKTTIVVGGS
+292 IDKRRFETAIVVGGS
-307 SMNEQRGDLRS
+307 SMSEQRGDLRN

-334 HQNNTNLRRAS
+334 HQNNTNLRRTS

-352 DRMLDMGF
+352 DRLLDMGF

-367 LNATPKP
+367 LNTTPKP

-381 ATMPPEVEVLAGEYL
+381 ATMPPEVEDLAGKYL

-410 TANVAQSLEKVPND
+410 TANVSQSLEKVPNGN
-424 MAKVDRLCRLLVEE
+424 AKIDRLCRMVVEE
-438 KMEAVAHGNAP
+438 KMESVAHGNAP

-459 SKAEDV
+459 AKAEDV

-514 VKGVQHVVNMDLPRS
+514 VKGVQHVINMDLPRS
-529 FEDYVHRVGRTGRN
+529 FEDYVHRIGRTGRN

-555 SDAFIV
+555 SDAFII

-598 ERRAD
+598 ERSAD
-603 QSQKETDSGNI
+603 QSKKETDSGGI

-623 MLVTTSANAAG
+623 MLVTSANANA

>member
-1 MKKMQKNEK
+1 MVHEKGRKHIGNSTQKNALL
-10 REKETKKFHRQIV
+10 RSQSV
-23 EKEPQTTKIITR
+23 VVVV
-35 MGGYVP
+35 MGGGYVP
-41 PHLRGGRNNA
+41 PHLRRTTTTTTKA
-51 SSSEDASLNNNRS
+51 AASPSSSTQKTTTTLTPPN
-64 SSSQQYN
+64 
-71 SSGRDDINNN
+71 DDL
-81 NFIGDARGGRSNAH
+81 
-95 YYSGGGGG
+95 
-103 GDTGGG
+103 DTGGG
-109 YQHHQNH
+109 HQSRKTQLLNEEEEEEEEERKCFNGGDEKSAAALVRPPL
-116 HQQQQQHRNE
+116 QQRGVV
-126 RRDETNNNN
+126 
-135 NNSNNNKGTTT
+135 K
-146 MKKWQPSE
+146 KKWQPSE
-154 RVLNLTKTQ
+154 RVLKLTRKQ
-163 IEDVR
+163 VEEMR
-168 ERLNV
+168 ARLNV
-173 LAESP
+173 IATAP
-178 EGDENAYA
+178 EEDEDDDSLVYA
-186 PIESFEDMHLDR
+186 PIESFEDMKLDR

-203 IKSHGFDKPTS
+203 IKAHGFDKPTP
-214 IQAQGIPVILSGADV
+214 IQAQGIPVILSGCDV

-237 GKTAAFAIPM
+237 GKTAAFSIPM
-247 IHYCVSISDAYGA
+247 IHYCVSMSDAYGA

-284 ETKAFSQA
+284 ETKAFSQS
-292 IDKRRFKTTIVVGGS
+292 IDKRRFETAIVVGGS
-307 SMNEQRGDLRS
+307 SMSEQRGDLRN

-334 HQNNTNLRRAS
+334 HQNNTNLRRTS

-352 DRMLDMGF
+352 DRLLDMGF

-367 LNATPKP
+367 LNTTPKP

-381 ATMPPEVEVLAGEYL
+381 ATMPPEVEDLAGKYL

-410 TANVAQSLEKVPND
+410 TANVSQSLEKVPNGN
-424 MAKVDRLCRLLVEE
+424 AKIDRLCRMVVEE
-438 KMEAVAHGNAP
+438 KMESVAHGNAP

-459 SKAEDV
+459 AKAEDV

-514 VKGVQHVVNMDLPRS
+514 VKGVQHVINMDLPRS
-529 FEDYVHRVGRTGRN
+529 FEDYVHRIGRTGRN

-555 SDAFIV
+555 SDAFII

-598 ERRAD
+598 ERSAD
-603 QSQKETDSGNI
+603 QSKKETDSGGI

-623 MLVTTSANAAG
+623 MLVTSANANA

>member
-1 MKKMQKNEK
+1 MVFLWSFLLFTSTACENKKAAKTRK
-10 REKETKKFHRQIV
+10 RAAES
-23 EKEPQTTKIITR
+23 
-35 MGGYVP
+35 MGGGYVP
-41 PHLRGGRNNA
+41 PHLRA
-51 SSSEDASLNNNRS
+51 SDATESTSSL
-64 SSSQQYN
+64 
-71 SSGRDDINNN
+71 
-81 NFIGDARGGRSNAH
+81 
-95 YYSGGGGG
+95 SGGGNGAFNNDDSGG
-103 GDTGGG
+103 FGPSAGERS
-109 YQHHQNH
+109 NH
-116 HQQQQQHRNE
+116 QQHRS
-126 RRDETNNNN
+126 R
-135 NNSNNNKGTTT
+135 TTT
-146 MKKWQPSE
+146 AAEDNTTTNKIKTKTKWQPSE
-154 RVLNLTKTQ
+154 RVLNLTKSQ
-163 IEDVR
+163 IEDMR

-178 EGDENAYA
+178 EEDTNEYA
-186 PIESFEDMHLDR
+186 PIESFEDMKLDR

-203 IKSHGFDKPTS
+203 IKAHGFDKPTP
-214 IQAQGIPVILSGADV
+214 IQAQGIPVILSGSDV

-307 SMNEQRGDLRS
+307 SMNEQRGDLRN

-410 TANVAQSLEKVPND
+410 TSNVAQSLEKVPND
-424 MAKVDRLCRLLVEE
+424 VAKIDRLCRMLVEE
-438 KMEAVAHGNAP
+438 KMESVAHGNAP

-459 SKAEDV
+459 AKAEDV

-490 ALRDFTRGLCS
+490 ALKDFTRGLCS

-514 VKGVQHVVNMDLPRS
+514 VKGVQHVVNMDLPRN
-529 FEDYVHRVGRTGRN
+529 FEDYVHRIGRTGRN

-561 SQIKRALQELEN
+561 SQIKRALQELES

-583 EARAREKEAQRAWKE
+583 EARAKEKEAQRAWRE
-598 ERRAD
+598 ERSAD
-603 QSQKETDSGNI
+603 QSKTETDSGGI

-623 MLVTTSANAAG
+623 MLVTSANAATG
-634 SQSGAADDAWGSD
+634 NQSGAADDAWGSD
-647 DDDF
+647 EDDF

>member
-1 MKKMQKNEK
+1 MVHEKGRKHIGNSTQKNALL
-10 REKETKKFHRQIV
+10 RSQSV
-23 EKEPQTTKIITR
+23 VVVVV
-35 MGGYVP
+35 MGGGYVP
-41 PHLRGGRNNA
+41 PHLRRTTTTTTKA
-51 SSSEDASLNNNRS
+51 TAASPSSSTQKTTTTLTPPN
-64 SSSQQYN
+64 
-71 SSGRDDINNN
+71 DDL
-81 NFIGDARGGRSNAH
+81 
-95 YYSGGGGG
+95 
-103 GDTGGG
+103 DTGGG
-109 YQHHQNH
+109 HRRKTQLLNEEEEEEERKCFGGDEKSAAALDVRPPL
-116 HQQQQQHRNE
+116 QQRVVI
-126 RRDETNNNN
+126 
-135 NNSNNNKGTTT
+135 K
-146 MKKWQPSE
+146 KKWQPSE
-154 RVLNLTKTQ
+154 RVLKLTRKQ
-163 IEDVR
+163 VEEMR
-168 ERLNV
+168 ARLNV
-173 LAESP
+173 IATAP
-178 EGDENAYA
+178 EEEEDEDDDSVVYA
-186 PIESFEDMHLDR
+186 PIESFEDMKLDR

-203 IKSHGFDKPTS
+203 IKAHGFDKPTP
-214 IQAQGIPVILSGADV
+214 IQAQGIPVILSGCDV

-237 GKTAAFAIPM
+237 GKTAAFSIPM
-247 IHYCVSISDAYGA
+247 IHYCVSMSDAYGA

-284 ETKAFSQA
+284 ETKAFSQS
-292 IDKRRFKTTIVVGGS
+292 IDKRRFETAIVVGGS
-307 SMNEQRGDLRS
+307 SMSEQRGDLRN

-334 HQNNTNLRRAS
+334 HQNNTNLRRTS

-352 DRMLDMGF
+352 DRLLDMGF

-367 LNATPKP
+367 LNTTPKP

-381 ATMPPEVEVLAGEYL
+381 ATMPPEVEDLAGKYL

-410 TANVAQSLEKVPND
+410 TANVSQSLEKVPNGN
-424 MAKVDRLCRLLVEE
+424 AKIDRLCRMVVEE
-438 KMEAVAHGNAP
+438 KMESVAHGNAP

-459 SKAEDV
+459 AKAEDV

-514 VKGVQHVVNMDLPRS
+514 VKGVQHVINMDLPRS
-529 FEDYVHRVGRTGRN
+529 FEDYVHRIGRTGRN

-555 SDAFIV
+555 SDAFII

-598 ERRAD
+598 ERSAD
-603 QSQKETDSGNI
+603 QSKKETDSGGI

-623 MLVTTSANAAG
+623 MLVTSANANA